1 MRRINE
7 QLALAQIL
15 PLLAAISIVSGS
27 VGLGE
32 EPFSNEL
39 GAKSPKDEPQVILL
53 ESPNKVPIRPA
64 SGAVLE
70 SNDPL
75 VKLVYETREIT
86 RQRLLNTTDHT
97 PWQMMHGLLG
107 LRQDFL
113 INHNGQTINGLD
125 WIKTG
130 PMFKNEP
137 WFQKTSHGGRAHP
150 FNYPYWFEGHINQS
164 LAILA
169 MCNLP
174 LDTEF
179 GTPQGPITMRDMLK
193 NAQMTA
199 NAKEEVTW
207 TLWALSTYLPSDAEW
222 INEKGERWS
231 IERLVLLETGKQ
243 VGGPTSPCGGTH
255 GLFALARA
263 RNVYLKTG
271 KPLRG
276 VWAQADQKIQKYI
289 RTIQTQL
296 NKDGSLSSN
305 FYRGREYKQD
315 FDKRMASMG
324 HLLEFL
330 MVALPQERLKEPW
343 VRRAVEAV
351 ANDLKNNRKAYVS
364 CSPLYHATDALTI
377 YLERVL
383 PQQQAVAQQPQNT
396 KAISNSQPVKSGTAA
411 ATTPSTVP
419 GTVPG
424 TTPAAATPTPS
435 GKPVVSLPPAVPGAA
450 VNPGLPAG
458 MPQTT
463 APATTTPA
471 TTTPATTTPAT
482 TTPATTT
489 PATTA
494 PTGTTPANPA
504 TPVPVVPS
512 PATPVTPTPA
522 APTPT
527 PMPTLEPKPP
537 VPDTTPV
544 TPPVPASTSPMP
556 TPENPLKQI
565 PLPDPADELPE
576 TTPPAAAPALV
587 PTPAL
592 APTPA
597 TVAEP
602 SVQPLPVDAVVSVP
616 QSDLIASEVRST
628 PSPTVVTAAPAGSTP
643 TVSAE
648 EIPLVAGP
656 AEATAVVMPP
666 TPLVVAAPVSDSNAT
681 SAAAPVVVETPGTA
695 TETKTAALPE
705 PAPSPVPAEKKP
717 PQKRSGEWKATPIER
732 RKTLVVEGPP
742 SV

>member
-27 VGLGE
+27 AGLGE

-39 GAKSPKDEPQVILL
+39 GAKSPKDEPQIILL

-113 INHNGQTINGLD
+113 INHNGQTINGLE
-125 WIKTG
+125 WMQTG

-150 FNYPYWFEGHINQS
+150 FNHPYWFEGHINQS

-174 LDTEF
+174 LDTQF

-199 NAKEEVTW
+199 NAREEVTW
-207 TLWALSTYLPSDAEW
+207 TLWALATYLPSDAEW

-263 RNVYLKTG
+263 RNVYMKTG

-289 RTIQTQL
+289 RTIQSQL

-305 FYRGREYKQD
+305 FFRGRDYKQD
-315 FDKRMASMG
+315 FDKRMASNG

-330 MVALPQERLKEPW
+330 MVALPVERLQEPW
-343 VRRAVEAV
+343 VRRAIEAT

-396 KAISNSQPVKSGTAA
+396 KAISNSQPSPSGTATTTTPPAITPEVAPAASTPAKSGT
-411 ATTPSTVP
+411 
-419 GTVPG
+419 
-424 TTPAAATPTPS
+424 
-435 GKPVVSLPPAVPGAA
+435 PVVSTPPAVPGAA
-450 VNPGLPAG
+450 VNPGTPAV
-458 MPQTT
+458 MPQTGT
-463 APATTTPA
+463 PAETTPA
-471 TTTPATTTPAT
+471 GAPSANPVISVPAAPSPTTPAPLPAAGPTP
-482 TTPATTT
+482 
-489 PATTA
+489 
-494 PTGTTPANPA
+494 
-504 TPVPVVPS
+504 PVPD
-512 PATPVTPTPA
+512 ATPVTPAGPSTTLPA
-522 APTPT
+522 
-527 PMPTLEPKPP
+527 
-537 VPDTTPV
+537 V
-544 TPPVPASTSPMP
+544 TPMP

-565 PLPDPADELPE
+565 PLPDPADELPAE
-576 TTPPAAAPALV
+576 TTPAAAPAIV
-587 PTPAL
+587 PSPTPMTA
-592 APTPA
+592 AD
-597 TVAEP
+597 P
-602 SVQPLPVDAVVSVP
+602 SLQPLPAGTVVIVVP
-616 QSDLIASEVRST
+616 SEVVASEVRSM
-628 PSPTVVTAAPAGSTP
+628 PSPTVV
-643 TVSAE
+643 
-648 EIPLVAGP
+648 I
-656 AEATAVVMPP
+656 
-666 TPLVVAAPVSDSNAT
+666 
-681 SAAAPVVVETPGTA
+681 AAANAG
-695 TETKTAALPE
+695 TKTAALPD
-705 PAPSPVPAEKKP
+705 PAPTPAPEDKKP
-717 PQKRSGEWKATPIER
+717 AQKRSVEWKATPIER
-732 RKTLVVEGPP
+732 RKMIVVESPP

>member
-7 QLALAQIL
+7 QLAFAQIL

-27 VGLGE
+27 VGLGQE
-32 EPFSNEL
+32 QSTNEL
-39 GAKSPKDEPQVILL
+39 GAKSPKDEPQVILP
-53 ESPNKVPIRPA
+53 ESPNRVPIRPA

-75 VKLVYETREIT
+75 VKLVYETREIQ

-113 INHNGQTINGLD
+113 INHNGQTINGLE

-150 FNYPYWFEGHINQS
+150 YSVPYAFEGHINQS

-174 LDTEF
+174 LDTQF
-179 GTPQGPITMRDMLK
+179 NTPQGPITMRDMLK

-207 TLWALSTYLPSDAEW
+207 TLWVLSTYLPSDAEW

-305 FYRGREYKQD
+305 YYRGREYKQD

-343 VRRAVEAV
+343 VRRAIEAT

-396 KAISNSQPVKSGTAA
+396 KAISNSQPLPSGTATA
-411 ATTPSTVP
+411 K
-419 GTVPG
+419 
-424 TTPAAATPTPS
+424 TPAATAPAATNSAAS
-435 GKPVVSLPPAVPGAA
+435 GKPVVATPPAVPGAA
-450 VNPGLPAG
+450 VSPGAPAA
-458 MPQTT
+458 MPQTGT
-463 APATTTPA
+463 PITTTPA
-471 TTTPATTTPAT
+471 GTASPDPATSVPAV
-482 TTPATTT
+482 P
-489 PATTA
+489 A
-494 PTGTTPANPA
+494 PT
-504 TPVPVVPS
+504 
-512 PATPVTPTPA
+512 TPVTPA
-522 APTPT
+522 
-527 PMPTLEPKPP
+527 PMPTPESKPP
-537 VPDTTPV
+537 IPDTTPV
-544 TPPVPASTSPMP
+544 TPAAPTTTPPMP
-556 TPENPLKQI
+556 MPENPLKQ
-565 PLPDPADELPE
+565 
-576 TTPPAAAPALV
+576 
-587 PTPAL
+587 
-592 APTPA
+592 
-597 TVAEP
+597 
-602 SVQPLPVDAVVSVP
+602 
-616 QSDLIASEVRST
+616 
-628 PSPTVVTAAPAGSTP
+628 
-643 TVSAE
+643 
-648 EIPLVAGP
+648 IPLVAGP
-656 AEATAVVMPP
+656 AEATSIIMPP
-666 TPLVVAAPVSDSNAT
+666 SPLIVAAPVSNSTTPAAKPSTDAVTSEAT
-681 SAAAPVVVETPGTA
+681 A
-695 TETKTAALPE
+695 ETKTSALPE
-705 PAPSPVPAEKKP
+705 PVSTPVPAEKKP
-717 PQKRSGEWKATPIER
+717 AQKRSVEWKATPIER
-732 RKTLVVEGPP
+732 RKTIVVEGPP
-742 SV
+742 SI

>member
-7 QLALAQIL
+7 QLAHAHIL
-15 PLLAAISIVSGS
+15 PLLAVISIVSGS
-27 VGLGE
+27 AGLGE

-53 ESPNKVPIRPA
+53 ESPQKVPIRPA

-113 INHNGQTINGLD
+113 INHNGQTINGLE

-150 FNYPYWFEGHINQS
+150 FNHPYWFEGHINQS

-174 LDTEF
+174 LETEF

-199 NAKEEVTW
+199 NSKEEVTW
-207 TLWALSTYLPSDAEW
+207 TLWALATYLPSDAEW

-263 RNVYLKTG
+263 RNVYLKSG

-289 RTIQTQL
+289 RTVQSQL
-296 NKDGSLSSN
+296 NRDGSLSSN
-305 FYRGREYKQD
+305 FFRGRDYKQD

-343 VRRAVEAV
+343 VRRAIEAT
-351 ANDLKNNRKAYVS
+351 AKDLQNNRKAYVS

-383 PQQQAVAQQPQNT
+383 PPQQAVAQQPQNT
-396 KAISNSQPVKSGTAA
+396 KAISNSQPLPSGTAA
-411 ATTPSTVP
+411 TPTTP
-419 GTVPG
+419 PG
-424 TTPAAATPTPS
+424 TTPAASMPAAAGAPAAST
-435 GKPVVSLPPAVPGAA
+435 PPAVPGAA
-450 VNPGLPAG
+450 VNSSTPSVIPQTGSPAATTPSGTPSATPTAPTPGADPKLPLPKPQVPDMTPAASATS
-458 MPQTT
+458 PQTT
-463 APATTTPA
+463 
-471 TTTPATTTPAT
+471 
-482 TTPATTT
+482 
-489 PATTA
+489 
-494 PTGTTPANPA
+494 
-504 TPVPVVPS
+504 
-512 PATPVTPTPA
+512 TPTPG
-522 APTPT
+522 PI
-527 PMPTLEPKPP
+527 
-537 VPDTTPV
+537 
-544 TPPVPASTSPMP
+544 
-556 TPENPLKQI
+556 PENPLKQI
-565 PLPDPADELPE
+565 PLPDPADE
-576 TTPPAAAPALV
+576 PPAVAPPSAASALT
-587 PTPAL
+587 PTP
-592 APTPA
+592 T
-597 TVAEP
+597 TTTEP
-602 SVQPLPVDAVVSVP
+602 SGLPLPAPVVTIVP
-616 QSDLIASEVRST
+616 AKEVAAEVRSM

-656 AEATAVVMPP
+656 AEAMSVVMPP
-666 TPLVVAAPVSDSNAT
+666 VPLIIISPGTTASKSNGPAGTSNTSPTGSPAAVD
-681 SAAAPVVVETPGTA
+681 TPGLA
-695 TETKTAALPE
+695 PETKTAALPE
-705 PAPSPVPAEKKP
+705 PTSTPAPAEKQP
-717 PQKRSGEWKATPIER
+717 APKRQGEWKATPIER
-732 RKTLVVEGPP
+732 RKIIVAEGPP
-742 SV
+742 RV

>member
-7 QLALAQIL
+7 QLAFAQIL

-27 VGLGE
+27 VGRGQE
-32 EPFSNEL
+32 QSTNEL
-39 GAKSPKDEPQVILL
+39 GAKSAKDEPQVILL
-53 ESPNKVPIRPA
+53 ESPGKVPIRPA

-70 SNDPL
+70 SSDPL

-130 PMFKNEP
+130 PMYKNEP

-150 FNYPYWFEGHINQS
+150 FNHPYWFEGHINQS

-174 LDTEF
+174 LDTQF

-207 TLWALSTYLPSDAEW
+207 TLWALSTYLPPDAEW

-305 FYRGREYKQD
+305 YYRGREYKQD

-330 MVALPQERLKEPW
+330 MVALPQERLKEQW
-343 VRRAVEAV
+343 VRRAIEAV

-383 PQQQAVAQQPQNT
+383 PQQQAVAQQPPNT
-396 KAISNSQPVKSGTAA
+396 KVISNSQPAKSTTAE
-411 ATTPSTVP
+411 ATTPP
-419 GTVPG
+419 
-424 TTPAAATPTPS
+424 TTPGVNPNAANPATS
-435 GKPVVSLPPAVPGAA
+435 GKPAVSIPPAVPGAA
-450 VNPGLPAG
+450 VNPGPSAPT
-458 MPQTT
+458 PQTPV
-463 APATTTPA
+463 PATTPA
-471 TTTPATTTPAT
+471 ATS
-482 TTPATTT
+482 
-489 PATTA
+489 
-494 PTGTTPANPA
+494 PANP
-504 TPVPVVPS
+504 S
-512 PATPVTPTPA
+512 PPEPVTPTPPTPA
-522 APTPT
+522 APVTPAPIPT
-527 PMPTLEPKPP
+527 PEPKPP
-537 VPDTTPV
+537 VPDTTPE
-544 TPPVPASTSPMP
+544 TPSAPATTSPMP
-556 TPENPLKQI
+556 IPENPLKQI

-576 TTPPAAAPALV
+576 TMPTAAAS
-587 PTPAL
+587 AL
-592 APTPA
+592 APTPI
-597 TVAEP
+597 TSTEP
-602 SVQPLPVDAVVSVP
+602 SLQPLPADAVVSDAT
-616 QSDLIASEVRST
+616 SDETPSEVRSM
-628 PSPTVVTAAPAGSTP
+628 PSPTVVLAASAVSAPA
-643 TVSAE
+643 VSAE

-656 AEATAVVMPP
+656 AEATSVIMPP
-666 TPLVVAAPVSDSNAT
+666 TPLVVAAPVSDSKAT
-681 SAAAPVVVETPGTA
+681 VAAAPTAVPTPATTA
-695 TETKTAALPE
+695 ETKTAALPQSE
-705 PAPSPVPAEKKP
+705 PTPAPADKKP
-717 PQKRSGEWKATPIER
+717 AQKRSVEWKATPIER
-732 RKTLVVEGPP
+732 RKTIVVEGPP
-742 SV
+742 SI

>member
-27 VGLGE
+27 AGLGE

-39 GAKSPKDEPQVILL
+39 GAKSPKDEPQIILL

-113 INHNGQTINGLD
+113 INHNGQTINGLE
-125 WIKTG
+125 WMQTG

-150 FNYPYWFEGHINQS
+150 FNHPYWFEGHINQS

-174 LDTEF
+174 LDTQF

-199 NAKEEVTW
+199 NAREEVTW
-207 TLWALSTYLPSDAEW
+207 TLWALATYLPSDAEW

-263 RNVYLKTG
+263 RNVYMKTG

-289 RTIQTQL
+289 RTIQSQL

-305 FYRGREYKQD
+305 FFRGRDYKQD
-315 FDKRMASMG
+315 FDKRMASNG

-330 MVALPQERLKEPW
+330 MVALPVERLQEPW
-343 VRRAVEAV
+343 VRKAIEAT
-351 ANDLKNNRKAYVS
+351 ANDLKNNRKAHVS

-396 KAISNSQPVKSGTAA
+396 KAISNSQPLPSGTATT
-411 ATTPSTVP
+411 TTPPAITPEVAPAAS
-419 GTVPG
+419 
-424 TTPAAATPTPS
+424 TPAKSDT
-435 GKPVVSLPPAVPGAA
+435 PVVSTPPAVPGAA
-450 VNPGLPAG
+450 VNPGTPAV
-458 MPQTT
+458 MPQTG
-463 APATTTPA
+463 TPA
-471 TTTPATTTPAT
+471 
-482 TTPATTT
+482 
-489 PATTA
+489 
-494 PTGTTPANPA
+494 GTTPAG
-504 TPVPVVPS
+504 TPS
-512 PATPVTPTPA
+512 ANPVTSVPA
-522 APTPT
+522 APSPTTPA
-527 PMPTLEPKPP
+527 PLPAAGPTPP
-537 VPDTTPV
+537 VPDATSV
-544 TPPVPASTSPMP
+544 TPAGPSTTLPAVTPKP

-565 PLPDPADELPE
+565 PLPDPADELPAE
-576 TTPPAAAPALV
+576 TTPAAAPAIV
-587 PTPAL
+587 PSPTPMTA
-592 APTPA
+592 AD
-597 TVAEP
+597 P
-602 SVQPLPVDAVVSVP
+602 SLQPLPAGTVVIVVP
-616 QSDLIASEVRST
+616 SEVVASEVRSM
-628 PSPTVVTAAPAGSTP
+628 PSPTVV
-643 TVSAE
+643 
-648 EIPLVAGP
+648 I
-656 AEATAVVMPP
+656 
-666 TPLVVAAPVSDSNAT
+666 
-681 SAAAPVVVETPGTA
+681 AAANA
-695 TETKTAALPE
+695 ETKTAELPDPTPT
-705 PAPSPVPAEKKP
+705 PAPGDKKP
-717 PQKRSGEWKATPIER
+717 AQKRSVEWKATPIER
-732 RKTLVVEGPP
+732 RKMIVVESPP

>member
-15 PLLAAISIVSGS
+15 PLLAVISIVSGGA
-27 VGLGE
+27 GLGE

-39 GAKSPKDEPQVILL
+39 GAKSPKDEPQIILL
-53 ESPNKVPIRPA
+53 ESPGKVPIRPA

-107 LRQDFL
+107 LRRDFL
-113 INHNGQTINGLD
+113 INHNGQTINGLE
-125 WIKTG
+125 WMQTG

-150 FNYPYWFEGHINQS
+150 FNHPYWFEGHINQS

-174 LDTEF
+174 LETQF

-207 TLWALSTYLPSDAEW
+207 TLWALATYLPSDAEW

-263 RNVYLKTG
+263 RNVYMKTG

-289 RTIQTQL
+289 RTIQSQL

-305 FYRGREYKQD
+305 FFRGRDYKQD

-343 VRRAVEAV
+343 VRKAIEAT
-351 ANDLKNNRKAYVS
+351 ANDLRNNRKAYVS

-396 KAISNSQPVKSGTAA
+396 KAISNSQLLPSGTVTTTTPPATTPEVAPAASTSAKSGT
-411 ATTPSTVP
+411 
-419 GTVPG
+419 
-424 TTPAAATPTPS
+424 
-435 GKPVVSLPPAVPGAA
+435 PVVSTPPAVPGAA
-450 VNPGLPAG
+450 VNPGTPSV
-458 MPQTT
+458 MPQTG
-463 APATTTPA
+463 TPA
-471 TTTPATTTPAT
+471 
-482 TTPATTT
+482 
-489 PATTA
+489 
-494 PTGTTPANPA
+494 GTTPAVAPSANPVTPA
-504 TPVPVVPS
+504 PTVPSQTTPAQLPAAGPTPPVPD
-512 PATPVTPTPA
+512 ATPVTPA
-522 APTPT
+522 APSTTLPAVT
-527 PMPTLEPKPP
+527 PMPI
-537 VPDTTPV
+537 
-544 TPPVPASTSPMP
+544 
-556 TPENPLKQI
+556 PENPLKQI
-565 PLPDPADELPE
+565 PLPDPADELPAE
-576 TTPPAAAPALV
+576 TTPAAAPALV
-587 PTPAL
+587 PTP
-592 APTPA
+592 TPMTA
-597 TVAEP
+597 AEP
-602 SVQPLPVDAVVSVP
+602 SLQPLPEETVVAVVSSEVV
-616 QSDLIASEVRST
+616 ASEVRSM
-628 PSPTVVTAAPAGSTP
+628 PSPTVVIAASVGSTA

-648 EIPLVAGP
+648 EVPLIAGP
-656 AEATAVVMPP
+656 AEATSVVMPP
-666 TPLVVAAPVSDSNAT
+666 MPLIVATPGSDSNTPSVKVSIA
-681 SAAAPVVVETPGTA
+681 VVTPGTNA
-695 TETKTAALPE
+695 ETKTAALPDPTPT
-705 PAPSPVPAEKKP
+705 PAPGDKKP
-717 PQKRSGEWKATPIER
+717 AQKRSVEWKATPIER
-732 RKTLVVEGPP
+732 RKTIVVESPP

>member
-7 QLALAQIL
+7 QLAFAQIL
-15 PLLAAISIVSGS
+15 PLLAAFSIVSGS

-64 SGAVLE
+64 SGAILE

-113 INHNGQTINGLD
+113 INHNGQTINGLE
-125 WIKTG
+125 WMQTG

-150 FNYPYWFEGHINQS
+150 FNHPYWFEGHINQS

-174 LDTEF
+174 LDTQF

-207 TLWALSTYLPSDAEW
+207 TLWALATYLPSDAEW

-263 RNVYLKTG
+263 RNVYMKTG

-289 RTIQTQL
+289 RTIQSQL

-305 FYRGREYKQD
+305 FFRGRDYKQD

-343 VRRAVEAV
+343 VRKAIEAT

-396 KAISNSQPVKSGTAA
+396 KAISNSQPLPAGTATT
-411 ATTPSTVP
+411 TTPSAKTP
-419 GTVPG
+419 GAAPAAS
-424 TTPAAATPTPS
+424 TPATS
-435 GKPVVSLPPAVPGAA
+435 GTPVVSTPPAIPGAA
-450 VNPGLPAG
+450 VNPGTPSV
-458 MPQTT
+458 MPQTGT
-463 APATTTPA
+463 ATTPA
-471 TTTPATTTPAT
+471 PMPAPGPTSPV
-482 TTPATTT
+482 P
-489 PATTA
+489 A
-494 PTGTTPANPA
+494 PTPL
-504 TPVPVVPS
+504 
-512 PATPVTPTPA
+512 TPA
-522 APTPT
+522 APLATPPAAT
-527 PMPTLEPKPP
+527 PMP
-537 VPDTTPV
+537 
-544 TPPVPASTSPMP
+544 M
-556 TPENPLKQI
+556 PENPLKQI
-565 PLPDPADELPE
+565 PLPDPADELPAE
-576 TTPPAAAPALV
+576 TPPAAAPAL
-587 PTPAL
+587 
-592 APTPA
+592 APTPLTA
-597 TVAEP
+597 TEP
-602 SVQPLPVDAVVSVP
+602 SLQPLPAETVVAVVPADEV
-616 QSDLIASEVRST
+616 ASEVRST
-628 PSPTVVTAAPAGSTP
+628 PSPTVVIAASVGSTP

-648 EIPLVAGP
+648 EVPLVAGP
-656 AEATAVVMPP
+656 AEATSVVMPP
-666 TPLVVAAPVSDSNAT
+666 TPLIIAAPANDSNTPSVKVSTAV
-681 SAAAPVVVETPGTA
+681 ATPGTNA
-695 TETKTAALPE
+695 ETKTAALPE
-705 PAPSPVPAEKKP
+705 PTPTPAPGDKKP
-717 PQKRSGEWKATPIER
+717 AQKRSVEWKATPIER
-732 RKTLVVEGPP
+732 RKTIIVESPP

>member
-7 QLALAQIL
+7 QLAFAQIL

-64 SGAVLE
+64 SGAILE

-75 VKLVYETREIT
+75 VKLVYETREIP

-113 INHNGQTINGLD
+113 INNDGQTINGLE
-125 WIKTG
+125 WMQTG

-150 FNYPYWFEGHINQS
+150 FNHPYWFEGHINQS

-174 LDTEF
+174 LDTQF

-207 TLWALSTYLPSDAEW
+207 TLWALATYLPSDAEW

-263 RNVYLKTG
+263 RNVYMKTG

-289 RTIQTQL
+289 RTIQSQL

-305 FYRGREYKQD
+305 FFRGRDYKQD

-343 VRRAVEAV
+343 VRKAIEAT

-396 KAISNSQPVKSGTAA
+396 KAISNSQPLPSGTATT
-411 ATTPSTVP
+411 TTPSAKTP
-419 GTVPG
+419 GAAPAAS
-424 TTPAAATPTPS
+424 TPATS
-435 GKPVVSLPPAVPGAA
+435 GTPVVSTPPAIPGAA
-450 VNPGLPAG
+450 VNPGTPSV
-458 MPQTT
+458 MPQTG
-463 APATTTPA
+463 TPA
-471 TTTPATTTPAT
+471 
-482 TTPATTT
+482 
-489 PATTA
+489 
-494 PTGTTPANPA
+494 GTTPAGAPSANPV
-504 TPVPVVPS
+504 TPVPAVPS
-512 PATPVTPTPA
+512 PTTPSPMPAAGPTPA
-522 APTPT
+522 APSSTSPSAT
-527 PMPTLEPKPP
+527 PMPI
-537 VPDTTPV
+537 
-544 TPPVPASTSPMP
+544 
-556 TPENPLKQI
+556 PENPLKQI
-565 PLPDPADELPE
+565 PLPDPADELPAE
-576 TTPPAAAPALV
+576 TPPPAAPALV
-587 PTPAL
+587 PTP
-592 APTPA
+592 TPMTA
-597 TVAEP
+597 AEP
-602 SVQPLPVDAVVSVP
+602 SLQPLPAETVVTVVP
-616 QSDLIASEVRST
+616 SEVVASEVRSM
-628 PSPTVVTAAPAGSTP
+628 PSPTVVIAASVGSTP

-648 EIPLVAGP
+648 EIPLIAGP
-656 AEATAVVMPP
+656 AEATSVVMPP
-666 TPLVVAAPVSDSNAT
+666 MPLIIAAPGSDSNTPSVKVSTA
-681 SAAAPVVVETPGTA
+681 VETPGTNA
-695 TETKTAALPE
+695 ETKTAALPDST
-705 PAPSPVPAEKKP
+705 PAPGDKKP
-717 PQKRSGEWKATPIER
+717 AQKRSVEWKATPIER
-732 RKTLVVEGPP
+732 RKTIVVESPP

>member
-7 QLALAQIL
+7 QLAFAQIL
-15 PLLAAISIVSGS
+15 PLLAVISIVAGS
-27 VGLGE
+27 VVKSE

-39 GAKSPKDEPQVILL
+39 GSKSSKDEPLVILP
-53 ESPNKVPIRPA
+53 ESPNSVPVRPA

-75 VKLVYETREIT
+75 VKLVYETREIQ

-113 INHNGQTINGLD
+113 INHDGKTINGLE
-125 WIKTG
+125 WIQTG

-150 FNYPYWFEGHINQS
+150 FNHPYWFEGHINQS

-174 LDTEF
+174 LETQF
-179 GTPQGPITMRDMLK
+179 GTPQGPITMREMLK

-199 NAKEEVTW
+199 NAREEVTW
-207 TLWALSTYLPSDAEW
+207 TLWALATYLPSDAEW

-231 IERLVLLETGKQ
+231 IERLVQLETGKQ

-276 VWAQADQKIQKYI
+276 IWALADQKIQKYI
-289 RTIQTQL
+289 RTVQTQL
-296 NKDGSLSSN
+296 NNDGSLSSN
-305 FYRGREYKQD
+305 FFRGREYKQD
-315 FDKRMASMG
+315 FDKRMASNG

-343 VRRAVEAV
+343 VRRAIEAT

-383 PQQQAVAQQPQNT
+383 PQQEAVAQQPQNT
-396 KAISNSQPVKSGTAA
+396 KVISNSQLVAPDNAATITQPKATPGTMP
-411 ATTPSTVP
+411 ATTPSTP
-419 GTVPG
+419 SGA
-424 TTPAAATPTPS
+424 PAASTPPS
-435 GKPVVSLPPAVPGAA
+435 VPGAA
-450 VNPGLPAG
+450 VNPGIPSDTPKA
-458 MPQTT
+458 
-463 APATTTPA
+463 ATPA
-471 TTTPATTTPAT
+471 TTTPV
-482 TTPATTT
+482 
-489 PATTA
+489 
-494 PTGTTPANPA
+494 G
-504 TPVPVVPS
+504 
-512 PATPVTPTPA
+512 
-522 APTPT
+522 T
-527 PMPTLEPKPP
+527 PMPTS
-537 VPDTTPV
+537 D
-544 TPPVPASTSPMP
+544 
-556 TPENPLKQI
+556 NPLKQI

-576 TTPPAAAPALV
+576 LIPPAV
-587 PTPAL
+587 VPAL
-592 APTPA
+592 APTPTA
-597 TVAEP
+597 AAET
-602 SVQPLPVDAVVSVP
+602 STQPMPVDSSLTVVP
-616 QSDLIASEVRST
+616 SDVVASEVRSM
-628 PSPTVVTAAPAGSTP
+628 PSPTVVIAAPAGSTP

-656 AEATAVVMPP
+656 AEATAVVLPT
-666 TPLVVAAPVSDSNAT
+666 TPLIMADPVTAAKTPATPVSDSNEASAKIAT
-681 SAAAPVVVETPGTA
+681 IVVTPGS
-695 TETKTAALPE
+695 TETSTAALPE
-705 PAPSPVPAEKKP
+705 SASPSAPAEKVPGK
-717 PQKRSGEWKATPIER
+717 KRVGEWKLTPIER
-732 RKTLVVEGPP
+732 RKTIVVEGPP
-742 SV
+742 SI

>member
-7 QLALAQIL
+7 QLAFAQIL
-15 PLLAAISIVSGS
+15 PLFAAISIVSGS

-64 SGAVLE
+64 SGAILE

-113 INHNGQTINGLD
+113 INHNGQTINGLE
-125 WIKTG
+125 WMQTG

-150 FNYPYWFEGHINQS
+150 FNNPYWFEGHINQS

-174 LDTEF
+174 LDTQF

-207 TLWALSTYLPSDAEW
+207 TLWALATYLPSDAEW

-263 RNVYLKTG
+263 RNVYMKTG

-289 RTIQTQL
+289 RTIQSQL

-305 FYRGREYKQD
+305 FFRGRDYKQD

-324 HLLEFL
+324 HLLEFM

-343 VRRAVEAV
+343 VRKAIEAT

-396 KAISNSQPVKSGTAA
+396 KAISNSQPLPSGTATT
-411 ATTPSTVP
+411 TTPSVKTP
-419 GTVPG
+419 GAAPAAS
-424 TTPAAATPTPS
+424 TPATSGTPVAST
-435 GKPVVSLPPAVPGAA
+435 PPAIPGAA
-450 VNPGLPAG
+450 VNPGTPSV
-458 MPQTT
+458 MPQTG
-463 APATTTPA
+463 TPA
-471 TTTPATTTPAT
+471 
-482 TTPATTT
+482 
-489 PATTA
+489 
-494 PTGTTPANPA
+494 GTTPAGAPSANPV
-504 TPVPVVPS
+504 TPVPAVPS
-512 PATPVTPTPA
+512 PTTPAPMPPAGPTPA
-522 APTPT
+522 APSSTSPSAT
-527 PMPTLEPKPP
+527 PMPI
-537 VPDTTPV
+537 
-544 TPPVPASTSPMP
+544 
-556 TPENPLKQI
+556 PENPLKQI
-565 PLPDPADELPE
+565 PLPDPADELPAE
-576 TTPPAAAPALV
+576 TPPPAAPALV
-587 PTPAL
+587 PTP
-592 APTPA
+592 TPMTA
-597 TVAEP
+597 AEP
-602 SVQPLPVDAVVSVP
+602 SLQPLPAETVVTVVP
-616 QSDLIASEVRST
+616 SEVVASEVRSM
-628 PSPTVVTAAPAGSTP
+628 PSPTVVIAASVGSTP

-648 EIPLVAGP
+648 EIPLIAGP
-656 AEATAVVMPP
+656 AEATSVVMPP
-666 TPLVVAAPVSDSNAT
+666 MPLIIAAPGSDSNTPSVKVSTA
-681 SAAAPVVVETPGTA
+681 VETPGTNA
-695 TETKTAALPE
+695 ETKTAALPE
-705 PAPSPVPAEKKP
+705 PTPTPAPGDKKP
-717 PQKRSGEWKATPIER
+717 AQKRSVEWKATPIER
-732 RKTLVVEGPP
+732 RKMIVVESPP

>member
-7 QLALAQIL
+7 QLAFAQIL
-15 PLLAAISIVSGS
+15 PLLAAFSIVSGS

-39 GAKSPKDEPQVILL
+39 GAKSPKDEPQIILL

-64 SGAVLE
+64 SGAILE

-113 INHNGQTINGLD
+113 INHNGQTINGLE
-125 WIKTG
+125 WMQTG

-150 FNYPYWFEGHINQS
+150 FNHPYWFEGHINQS

-174 LDTEF
+174 LDTQF

-207 TLWALSTYLPSDAEW
+207 TLWALATYLPSDAEW

-263 RNVYLKTG
+263 RNVYMKTG

-289 RTIQTQL
+289 RTIQSQL

-305 FYRGREYKQD
+305 FFRGRDYKQD

-343 VRRAVEAV
+343 VRKAIEAT

-396 KAISNSQPVKSGTAA
+396 KAISNSQPLPAGTATT
-411 ATTPSTVP
+411 TTPSAKTTGAAP
-419 GTVPG
+419 AAS
-424 TTPAAATPTPS
+424 TPATS
-435 GKPVVSLPPAVPGAA
+435 GTPVVSTPPAIPGAA
-450 VNPGLPAG
+450 VNPGTPSV
-458 MPQTT
+458 MPQTGT
-463 APATTTPA
+463 ATTPA
-471 TTTPATTTPAT
+471 PIPAPGPTSPE
-482 TTPATTT
+482 P
-489 PATTA
+489 A
-494 PTGTTPANPA
+494 PTPL
-504 TPVPVVPS
+504 
-512 PATPVTPTPA
+512 TPA
-522 APTPT
+522 APLATPPAAT
-527 PMPTLEPKPP
+527 PMP
-537 VPDTTPV
+537 
-544 TPPVPASTSPMP
+544 M
-556 TPENPLKQI
+556 PENPLKQI
-565 PLPDPADELPE
+565 PLPDPADELPAE
-576 TTPPAAAPALV
+576 TPPAAAPAL
-587 PTPAL
+587 
-592 APTPA
+592 APTPLTA
-597 TVAEP
+597 TEP
-602 SVQPLPVDAVVSVP
+602 SLQPLPAETVVAVVPADEV
-616 QSDLIASEVRST
+616 ASEVRST
-628 PSPTVVTAAPAGSTP
+628 PSPTVVIAASVGSTP

-648 EIPLVAGP
+648 EVPLVAGP
-656 AEATAVVMPP
+656 AEATSVVMPP
-666 TPLVVAAPVSDSNAT
+666 TRCLSQRRHPRRETRSRHRNALSNGKQLRLND
-681 SAAAPVVVETPGTA
+681 E
-695 TETKTAALPE
+695 
-705 PAPSPVPAEKKP
+705 
-717 PQKRSGEWKATPIER
+717 KRSSSKARQASEAVLREVSMLP
-732 RKTLVVEGPP
+732 
-742 SV
+742 

>member
-7 QLALAQIL
+7 QLAFAQIL
-15 PLLAAISIVSGS
+15 PLLAVISIVSGS
-27 VGLGE
+27 AGLGE

-53 ESPNKVPIRPA
+53 DSPQKVPIRPA

-75 VKLVYETREIT
+75 VRLVYETREIT

-113 INHNGQTINGLD
+113 INHNGQTINGLE

-150 FNYPYWFEGHINQS
+150 FNHPYWFEGHINQS

-174 LDTEF
+174 LETEF

-207 TLWALSTYLPSDAEW
+207 TLWALATYLPSDAEW

-263 RNVYLKTG
+263 RNVYMKTG

-289 RTIQTQL
+289 RTIQSQL
-296 NKDGSLSSN
+296 NRDGSLSSN
-305 FYRGREYKQD
+305 FFRGRDYKQD

-343 VRRAVEAV
+343 VRRAIETT

-364 CSPLYHATDALTI
+364 CSPLYHATNALTI
-377 YLERVL
+377 YLERAL

-396 KAISNSQPVKSGTAA
+396 KAISNSQP
-411 ATTPSTVP
+411 
-419 GTVPG
+419 
-424 TTPAAATPTPS
+424 
-435 GKPVVSLPPAVPGAA
+435 
-450 VNPGLPAG
+450 LPAG
-458 MPQTT
+458 NLTM
-463 APATTTPA
+463 TTPA

-482 TTPATTT
+482 TTPGTSVASTPPALPGVAANSGVPSVLPQTGTAVAPTPAGTPMVNPAAPLTSGPSPTAPIPIPTTEPKSPVPNTT
-489 PATTA
+489 P
-494 PTGTTPANPA
+494 G
-504 TPVPVVPS
+504 
-512 PATPVTPTPA
+512 TPA
-522 APTPT
+522 APA
-527 PMPTLEPKPP
+527 
-537 VPDTTPV
+537 TTP
-544 TPPVPASTSPMP
+544 PMP

-565 PLPDPADELPE
+565 PLPDPADELPQS
-576 TTPPAAAPALV
+576 TSPAAAPGLV
-587 PTPAL
+587 PTP
-592 APTPA
+592 TPMPV
-597 TVAEP
+597 TDT
-602 SVQPLPVDAVVSVP
+602 SLQPLPADTAVTIVP
-616 QSDLIASEVRST
+616 SDVAATEVRSM
-628 PSPTVVTAAPAGSTP
+628 PSPTVVVAAPRAP
-643 TVSAE
+643 TATGAAE
-648 EIPLVAGP
+648 AIPLVAGP

-666 TPLVVAAPVSDSNAT
+666 MPLITISPETPTTTPTPVAPVGDSNAP
-681 SAAAPVVVETPGTA
+681 SDKAATVVVTPGST

-705 PAPSPVPAEKKP
+705 PPSTPAPAEKKP
-717 PQKRSGEWKATPIER
+717 TPKRHGEWKGTPIER
-732 RKTLVVEGPP
+732 RRTIVVEGPP

>member
-7 QLALAQIL
+7 QLAFAQIL

-27 VGLGE
+27 VAFCE

-39 GAKSPKDEPQVILL
+39 GAKSPKDEPQVILP
-53 ESPNKVPIRPA
+53 ESPSRVPIRPA

-75 VKLVYETREIT
+75 VKLVYETREIQ

-113 INHNGQTINGLD
+113 INHNGQTINGLE

-150 FNYPYWFEGHINQS
+150 FNHPYWFEGHINQS

-174 LDTEF
+174 LETEF

-207 TLWALSTYLPSDAEW
+207 TLWALATYLPSDAEW

-276 VWAQADQKIQKYI
+276 VWLQADQKIQKYI
-289 RTIQTQL
+289 RTVQTQL

-305 FYRGREYKQD
+305 FFRGREYKQD

-343 VRRAVEAV
+343 VRRAIEAT

-396 KAISNSQPVKSGTAA
+396 KAISNSQPLPSGSATAKTPGATAPGTAPA
-411 ATTPSTVP
+411 ATNP
-419 GTVPG
+419 
-424 TTPAAATPTPS
+424 PAS
-435 GKPVVSLPPAVPGAA
+435 GKSVVSTPPAVPGAV
-450 VNPGLPAG
+450 VNPG
-458 MPQTT
+458 
-463 APATTTPA
+463 TPA
-471 TTTPATTTPAT
+471 ALP
-482 TTPATTT
+482 
-489 PATTA
+489 
-494 PTGTTPANPA
+494 PTGTPLTTSPAGTPSPNPA
-504 TPVPVVPS
+504 TPVPAVP
-512 PATPVTPTPA
+512 
-522 APTPT
+522 APTTVAPA
-527 PMPTLEPKPP
+527 PMPTLEPKPV

-544 TPPVPASTSPMP
+544 TPATPTTTPPTPV
-556 TPENPLKQI
+556 PENPLKQI

-576 TTPPAAAPALV
+576 VTQPAAGSALV
-587 PTPAL
+587 PAPAL
-592 APTPA
+592 APTPETA
-597 TVAEP
+597 SEP
-602 SVQPLPVDAVVSVP
+602 SVQPLSADAAPGVVPSDAVTS
-616 QSDLIASEVRST
+616 IRSM
-628 PSPTVVTAAPAGSTP
+628 PSPTVVTARPAGLTP

-656 AEATAVVMPP
+656 AEATSIVMPP
-666 TPLVVAAPVSDSNAT
+666 TPLIVPAPASNSTTSEANTSTAAVTPEAAP
-681 SAAAPVVVETPGTA
+681 
-695 TETKTAALPE
+695 ETKSAALPE
-705 PAPSPVPAEKKP
+705 PSSTPAPTEKKP
-717 PQKRSGEWKATPIER
+717 APKRSVEWKATPIER
-732 RKTLVVEGPP
+732 RKTIVVEGPP

>member
-7 QLALAQIL
+7 QLAFAQIL

-64 SGAVLE
+64 SGAILE

-113 INHNGQTINGLD
+113 INHNGQTINGLE
-125 WIKTG
+125 WMQTG

-150 FNYPYWFEGHINQS
+150 FNNPYWFEGHINQS

-174 LDTEF
+174 LDTQF

-207 TLWALSTYLPSDAEW
+207 TLWALATYLPSDAEW

-263 RNVYLKTG
+263 RNVYMKTG

-289 RTIQTQL
+289 RTIQSQL

-305 FYRGREYKQD
+305 FFRGRDYKQD

-324 HLLEFL
+324 HLLEFM

-343 VRRAVEAV
+343 VRKAIEAT

-396 KAISNSQPVKSGTAA
+396 KAISNSQPLPSGTATT
-411 ATTPSTVP
+411 TTPSAKTP
-419 GTVPG
+419 GAAPAAS
-424 TTPAAATPTPS
+424 TPATS
-435 GKPVVSLPPAVPGAA
+435 GTPVVSTPPAIPGAA
-450 VNPGLPAG
+450 VNPGTPSV
-458 MPQTT
+458 MPQTG
-463 APATTTPA
+463 TPA
-471 TTTPATTTPAT
+471 
-482 TTPATTT
+482 
-489 PATTA
+489 
-494 PTGTTPANPA
+494 GTTPAGAPSANPV
-504 TPVPVVPS
+504 TPVPAVPS
-512 PATPVTPTPA
+512 PTTPAPMPPAGPTPA
-522 APTPT
+522 APSSTSPSAT
-527 PMPTLEPKPP
+527 PMPI
-537 VPDTTPV
+537 
-544 TPPVPASTSPMP
+544 
-556 TPENPLKQI
+556 PENPLKQI
-565 PLPDPADELPE
+565 PLPDPADELPAE
-576 TTPPAAAPALV
+576 TPPPAAPALV
-587 PTPAL
+587 PTP
-592 APTPA
+592 TPMTA
-597 TVAEP
+597 AEP
-602 SVQPLPVDAVVSVP
+602 SLQPLPAETVVTVVP
-616 QSDLIASEVRST
+616 SEVVASEVRSM
-628 PSPTVVTAAPAGSTP
+628 PSPTVVIAASVGSTP

-648 EIPLVAGP
+648 EIPLIAGP
-656 AEATAVVMPP
+656 AEATSVVMPP
-666 TPLVVAAPVSDSNAT
+666 MPLIIAAPGSDSNTPSVKVSTA
-681 SAAAPVVVETPGTA
+681 VETPGTNA
-695 TETKTAALPE
+695 ETKTAALPE
-705 PAPSPVPAEKKP
+705 PTPTPAPGNNKPA
-717 PQKRSGEWKATPIER
+717 QKRSVEWKATPIER
-732 RKTLVVEGPP
+732 RKTIVVESPP

>member
-7 QLALAQIL
+7 QLAFAQIL
-15 PLLAAISIVSGS
+15 PLLAVISIVSGS
-27 VGLGE
+27 AGLGE

-53 ESPNKVPIRPA
+53 DSPQKVPIRPA

-107 LRQDFL
+107 LRHDFL
-113 INHNGQTINGLD
+113 INHNGQTINGLE

-150 FNYPYWFEGHINQS
+150 FNHPYWFEGHINQS

-174 LDTEF
+174 LETEF

-207 TLWALSTYLPSDAEW
+207 TLWALATYLPSDAEW

-263 RNVYLKTG
+263 RNVYMKTG

-289 RTIQTQL
+289 RTIQSQL

-305 FYRGREYKQD
+305 FFRGRDYKQD

-343 VRRAVEAV
+343 VRRAIEAT
-351 ANDLKNNRKAYVS
+351 ANELKNNRKAYVS
-364 CSPLYHATDALTI
+364 CSPLYHATNALTI
-377 YLERVL
+377 YLERAL

-396 KAISNSQPVKSGTAA
+396 KAISNSQP
-411 ATTPSTVP
+411 
-419 GTVPG
+419 
-424 TTPAAATPTPS
+424 
-435 GKPVVSLPPAVPGAA
+435 
-450 VNPGLPAG
+450 LPAG
-458 MPQTT
+458 SLTM
-463 APATTTPA
+463 TTPA
-471 TTTPATTTPAT
+471 TTTPGTPAASTPPGLPGAATNSGVPSALPQTGTAVPPTPAGTPMVDPAAPLTSGPSPTAPIPIPTTEPKSPVPNTTP
-482 TTPATTT
+482 
-489 PATTA
+489 
-494 PTGTTPANPA
+494 G
-504 TPVPVVPS
+504 
-512 PATPVTPTPA
+512 TPA
-522 APTPT
+522 APAAIP
-527 PMPTLEPKPP
+527 
-537 VPDTTPV
+537 
-544 TPPVPASTSPMP
+544 PMP
-556 TPENPLKQI
+556 TPENPLRQI
-565 PLPDPADELPE
+565 PLPDPADELPQS
-576 TTPPAAAPALV
+576 TSPAAAPGLV
-587 PTPAL
+587 PTP
-592 APTPA
+592 TPMPVTDA
-597 TVAEP
+597 
-602 SVQPLPVDAVVSVP
+602 SLQPLPADTAVTIVP
-616 QSDLIASEVRST
+616 SDVAATEFRSR
-628 PSPTVVTAAPAGSTP
+628 PSPTVV
-643 TVSAE
+643 
-648 EIPLVAGP
+648 
-656 AEATAVVMPP
+656 MPP
-666 TPLVVAAPVSDSNAT
+666 MPLTTISPGTPKTTPATVAPVSDSNAP
-681 SAAAPVVVETPGTA
+681 SDKAATVVVTPGST
-695 TETKTAALPE
+695 TETRTAALPE
-705 PAPSPVPAEKKP
+705 PPSTPAPAEKKP
-717 PQKRSGEWKATPIER
+717 TPKRHGEWKGTPIER
-732 RKTLVVEGPP
+732 RRTIVVEGPP

>member
-1 MRRINE
+1 MRRFNE
-7 QLALAQIL
+7 QLAFRQIL

-27 VGLGE
+27 AGLGE

-53 ESPNKVPIRPA
+53 ESPQKVPIRPA

-70 SNDPL
+70 STDPL

-113 INHNGQTINGLD
+113 INHNGQTINGLE
-125 WIKTG
+125 WIQTG
-130 PMFKNEP
+130 PMFRNEP

-150 FNYPYWFEGHINQS
+150 FNHPYWFEGHINQS

-174 LDTEF
+174 LETEF

-207 TLWALSTYLPSDAEW
+207 TLWALATYLPSDAEW

-263 RNVYLKTG
+263 RNVYMKTG

-289 RTIQTQL
+289 RTVQSQL
-296 NKDGSLSSN
+296 NRDGSLSSN
-305 FYRGREYKQD
+305 FFRGRDYKQD
-315 FDKRMASMG
+315 FDKRMASNG

-343 VRRAVEAV
+343 VRRAIEAT

-396 KAISNSQPVKSGTAA
+396 KAISNSQPVPAGSAATAMPSPTTPGAVPATLTPPASGT
-411 ATTPSTVP
+411 
-419 GTVPG
+419 
-424 TTPAAATPTPS
+424 
-435 GKPVVSLPPAVPGAA
+435 PVASAPPAVPGAA
-450 VNPGLPAG
+450 VNPGTPSG
-458 MPQTT
+458 MPQPGTL
-463 APATTTPA
+463 AATPA
-471 TTTPATTTPAT
+471 GTPTV
-482 TTPATTT
+482 
-489 PATTA
+489 
-494 PTGTTPANPA
+494 NPA
-504 TPVPVVPS
+504 TPSPSVPS
-512 PATPVTPTPA
+512 TTTPEPVPIPIPTV
-522 APTPT
+522 
-527 PMPTLEPKPP
+527 EPKSP

-544 TPPVPASTSPMP
+544 TPAVPATTPSVPI
-556 TPENPLKQI
+556 PENPLKQI

-576 TTPPAAAPALV
+576 STPPAADAALV
-587 PTPAL
+587 PTPML
-592 APTPA
+592 IPA
-597 TVAEP
+597 SDPAVL
-602 SVQPLPVDAVVSVP
+602 PLPVSTAVTVMPSEVV
-616 QSDLIASEVRST
+616 ASEIRSM
-628 PSPTVVTAAPAGSTP
+628 PSPTVVIAAPRG
-643 TVSAE
+643 SAE
-648 EIPLVAGP
+648 AIPLVAGP

-666 TPLVVAAPVSDSNAT
+666 MPLIMISPGTAASTLAASVSDSNASSDKT
-681 SAAAPVVVETPGTA
+681 AMVDITPGST

-705 PAPSPVPAEKKP
+705 PTSPPAPAEKKP
-717 PQKRSGEWKATPIER
+717 TQKSSAEWKATPIER
-732 RKTLVVEGPP
+732 RKAIVVQGPP

>member
-7 QLALAQIL
+7 QLAFAQIL

-64 SGAVLE
+64 SGAILE

-113 INHNGQTINGLD
+113 INHNGQTINGLE
-125 WIKTG
+125 WMQTG

-150 FNYPYWFEGHINQS
+150 FNNPYWFEGHINQS

-174 LDTEF
+174 LDTQF

-207 TLWALSTYLPSDAEW
+207 TLWALATYLPSDAEW

-263 RNVYLKTG
+263 RNVYMKTG

-289 RTIQTQL
+289 RTIQSQL

-305 FYRGREYKQD
+305 FFRGRDYKQD

-324 HLLEFL
+324 HLLEFM

-343 VRRAVEAV
+343 VRKAIEAT

-396 KAISNSQPVKSGTAA
+396 KAISNSQPLPSGTATT
-411 ATTPSTVP
+411 TTPSAKTP
-419 GTVPG
+419 GAAPAAS
-424 TTPAAATPTPS
+424 TPATS
-435 GKPVVSLPPAVPGAA
+435 GTPVVSTPPAIPGAA
-450 VNPGLPAG
+450 VNPGTPSV
-458 MPQTT
+458 MPQTG
-463 APATTTPA
+463 TPA
-471 TTTPATTTPAT
+471 
-482 TTPATTT
+482 
-489 PATTA
+489 
-494 PTGTTPANPA
+494 GTTPAEAPSANPV
-504 TPVPVVPS
+504 TPVPAVPS
-512 PATPVTPTPA
+512 PTTPAPMPPAGPTPA
-522 APTPT
+522 APSSTSPSAT
-527 PMPTLEPKPP
+527 PMPI
-537 VPDTTPV
+537 
-544 TPPVPASTSPMP
+544 
-556 TPENPLKQI
+556 PENPLKQI
-565 PLPDPADELPE
+565 PLPDPADELPAE
-576 TTPPAAAPALV
+576 TPPPAAPALV
-587 PTPAL
+587 PTP
-592 APTPA
+592 TPMTA
-597 TVAEP
+597 AEP
-602 SVQPLPVDAVVSVP
+602 SLQPLPAETVVTVVP
-616 QSDLIASEVRST
+616 SEVVASEVRSM
-628 PSPTVVTAAPAGSTP
+628 PSPTVVIAASVGSTP

-648 EIPLVAGP
+648 EIPLIAGP
-656 AEATAVVMPP
+656 AEATSVVMPP
-666 TPLVVAAPVSDSNAT
+666 MPLIIAAPGSDSNTPSVKVSTA
-681 SAAAPVVVETPGTA
+681 VETPGTNA
-695 TETKTAALPE
+695 ETKTAALPE
-705 PAPSPVPAEKKP
+705 PTPTPAPGNNKPA
-717 PQKRSGEWKATPIER
+717 QKRSVEWKATPIER
-732 RKTLVVEGPP
+732 RKTIVVESPP

>member
-7 QLALAQIL
+7 QLAFAQIL

-64 SGAVLE
+64 SGAILE

-113 INHNGQTINGLD
+113 INHNGQTINGLE
-125 WIKTG
+125 WMQTG

-150 FNYPYWFEGHINQS
+150 FNHPYWFEGHINQS

-174 LDTEF
+174 LDTQF

-207 TLWALSTYLPSDAEW
+207 TLWALATYLPSDAEW

-263 RNVYLKTG
+263 RNVYMKTG

-289 RTIQTQL
+289 RTIQSQL

-305 FYRGREYKQD
+305 FFRGRDYKQD

-324 HLLEFL
+324 HLLEFM

-343 VRRAVEAV
+343 VRKAIEAT

-396 KAISNSQPVKSGTAA
+396 KAISNSQPLPSGTATT
-411 ATTPSTVP
+411 TTPSAKTP
-419 GTVPG
+419 GAAPAAS
-424 TTPAAATPTPS
+424 TPATS
-435 GKPVVSLPPAVPGAA
+435 GTPVVSTPPAIPGAA
-450 VNPGLPAG
+450 VNPGTPSV
-458 MPQTT
+458 MPQTGT
-463 APATTTPA
+463 PAGTTPSANPVTPVPAVPSPTTPA
-471 TTTPATTTPAT
+471 PMPPA
-482 TTPATTT
+482 
-489 PATTA
+489 
-494 PTGTTPANPA
+494 G
-504 TPVPVVPS
+504 
-512 PATPVTPTPA
+512 PTPA
-522 APTPT
+522 APSSTSPSAT
-527 PMPTLEPKPP
+527 PMPI
-537 VPDTTPV
+537 
-544 TPPVPASTSPMP
+544 
-556 TPENPLKQI
+556 PENPLKQI
-565 PLPDPADELPE
+565 PLPDPADELPAE
-576 TTPPAAAPALV
+576 TPPPAAPALV
-587 PTPAL
+587 PTP
-592 APTPA
+592 TPMTA
-597 TVAEP
+597 AEP
-602 SVQPLPVDAVVSVP
+602 SLQPLPAETVVTVVP
-616 QSDLIASEVRST
+616 SEVVASEVRSM
-628 PSPTVVTAAPAGSTP
+628 PSPTVVIAASVGSTP

-648 EIPLVAGP
+648 EIPLIAGP
-656 AEATAVVMPP
+656 AEATSVVMPP
-666 TPLVVAAPVSDSNAT
+666 MPLIIAAPGSDSNTPSVKVSTA
-681 SAAAPVVVETPGTA
+681 VETPGTNA
-695 TETKTAALPE
+695 ETKTAALPDST
-705 PAPSPVPAEKKP
+705 PAPGDKKP
-717 PQKRSGEWKATPIER
+717 AQKRSVEWKATPIER
-732 RKTLVVEGPP
+732 RKTIVVESPP

>member
-27 VGLGE
+27 AGLGE

-39 GAKSPKDEPQVILL
+39 GAKSPKDEPQIILL

-97 PWQMMHGLLG
+97 PGQMMHGLLG

-113 INHNGQTINGLD
+113 INHNGQTINGLE
-125 WIKTG
+125 WMQTG

-150 FNYPYWFEGHINQS
+150 FNHPYWFEGHINQS

-174 LDTEF
+174 LDTQF

-199 NAKEEVTW
+199 NAREEVTW
-207 TLWALSTYLPSDAEW
+207 TLWALATYLPSDAEW

-263 RNVYLKTG
+263 RNVYMKTG

-289 RTIQTQL
+289 RTIQSQL

-305 FYRGREYKQD
+305 FFRGRDYKQD
-315 FDKRMASMG
+315 FDKRMASNG

-330 MVALPQERLKEPW
+330 MVALPMERLQEPW
-343 VRRAVEAV
+343 VRKAIEAT
-351 ANDLKNNRKAYVS
+351 ANDLKNNRKAHVS

-396 KAISNSQPVKSGTAA
+396 KAISNSQPLPSGTATT
-411 ATTPSTVP
+411 TTPPAITPEVAPAAS
-419 GTVPG
+419 
-424 TTPAAATPTPS
+424 TPAKSDT
-435 GKPVVSLPPAVPGAA
+435 PVVSTPPAVPGAA
-450 VNPGLPAG
+450 VNPGTPAV
-458 MPQTT
+458 MPQTG
-463 APATTTPA
+463 TPA
-471 TTTPATTTPAT
+471 
-482 TTPATTT
+482 
-489 PATTA
+489 
-494 PTGTTPANPA
+494 GTTPAG
-504 TPVPVVPS
+504 TPS
-512 PATPVTPTPA
+512 ANPVTSVPA
-522 APTPT
+522 APSPTTPA
-527 PMPTLEPKPP
+527 PLPAAGPTPP
-537 VPDTTPV
+537 VPDATSV
-544 TPPVPASTSPMP
+544 TPAGPSTTLPAVTPKP

-565 PLPDPADELPE
+565 PLPDPADELPAE
-576 TTPPAAAPALV
+576 TTPAAAPAIV
-587 PTPAL
+587 PSPTPMTA
-592 APTPA
+592 AD
-597 TVAEP
+597 P
-602 SVQPLPVDAVVSVP
+602 SLQPLPAGTVVIVVP
-616 QSDLIASEVRST
+616 SEVVASEVRSM
-628 PSPTVVTAAPAGSTP
+628 PSPTVV
-643 TVSAE
+643 
-648 EIPLVAGP
+648 I
-656 AEATAVVMPP
+656 
-666 TPLVVAAPVSDSNAT
+666 
-681 SAAAPVVVETPGTA
+681 AAANA
-695 TETKTAALPE
+695 ETKTAELPDPTPT
-705 PAPSPVPAEKKP
+705 PAPGDKKP
-717 PQKRSGEWKATPIER
+717 AQKRSVEWKATPIER
-732 RKTLVVEGPP
+732 RKMIVVESPP

>member
-7 QLALAQIL
+7 QLAFAQIL

-64 SGAVLE
+64 SGAILE

-113 INHNGQTINGLD
+113 INHNGQTINGLE
-125 WIKTG
+125 WMQTG

-150 FNYPYWFEGHINQS
+150 FNNPYWFEGHINQS

-174 LDTEF
+174 LDTQF

-207 TLWALSTYLPSDAEW
+207 TLWALATYLPSDAEW

-263 RNVYLKTG
+263 RNVYMKTG

-289 RTIQTQL
+289 RTIQSQL

-305 FYRGREYKQD
+305 FFRGRDYKQD

-324 HLLEFL
+324 HLLEFM

-343 VRRAVEAV
+343 VRKAIEAT

-396 KAISNSQPVKSGTAA
+396 KAISNSQPLPSGTATT
-411 ATTPSTVP
+411 TTPSAKTP
-419 GTVPG
+419 GAAPAAS
-424 TTPAAATPTPS
+424 TPATS
-435 GKPVVSLPPAVPGAA
+435 GTPVVSTPPAIPGAA
-450 VNPGLPAG
+450 VNPGTPSV
-458 MPQTT
+458 MPQTG
-463 APATTTPA
+463 TPA
-471 TTTPATTTPAT
+471 
-482 TTPATTT
+482 
-489 PATTA
+489 
-494 PTGTTPANPA
+494 GTTPAGAPSANPV
-504 TPVPVVPS
+504 TPVPAVPS
-512 PATPVTPTPA
+512 PTTPAPMPASGPTPA
-522 APTPT
+522 APSSTSPSAT
-527 PMPTLEPKPP
+527 PMPI
-537 VPDTTPV
+537 
-544 TPPVPASTSPMP
+544 
-556 TPENPLKQI
+556 PENPLKQI
-565 PLPDPADELPE
+565 PLPDPADELPAE
-576 TTPPAAAPALV
+576 TPPQTAPALV
-587 PTPAL
+587 PTPLTAIEQS
-592 APTPA
+592 P
-597 TVAEP
+597 
-602 SVQPLPVDAVVSVP
+602 QPLPAENAVSVMP
-616 QSDLIASEVRST
+616 ADEVASVVRST
-628 PSPTVVTAAPAGSTP
+628 PSPTVVIAASVGSTP

-648 EIPLVAGP
+648 EVPLITGP
-656 AEATAVVMPP
+656 AEATSVVMPP
-666 TPLVVAAPVSDSNAT
+666 MPLIIAAPGSDSNTPSVKVSTA
-681 SAAAPVVVETPGTA
+681 VETPGTNA
-695 TETKTAALPE
+695 ETKTAALPDST
-705 PAPSPVPAEKKP
+705 PAPGDKKP
-717 PQKRSGEWKATPIER
+717 AQKRSVEWKATPIER
-732 RKTLVVEGPP
+732 RKTIVVESPP

>member
-1 MRRINE
+1 MRRNNE
-7 QLALAQIL
+7 LLAFAQIL

-113 INHNGQTINGLD
+113 INNDGQTINGLE
-125 WIKTG
+125 WIQTG
-130 PMFKNEP
+130 PMFKSEP

-150 FNYPYWFEGHINQS
+150 FNHPYWFEGHINQS

-174 LDTEF
+174 LDAQF

-207 TLWALSTYLPSDAEW
+207 TLWALATYLPSDAEW

-263 RNVYLKTG
+263 RNVYMKTG

-289 RTIQTQL
+289 RTIQSQL

-305 FYRGREYKQD
+305 FFRGRDYKQD

-343 VRRAVEAV
+343 VRKAIEAT

-383 PQQQAVAQQPQNT
+383 PQHQAVAQQPQNT
-396 KAISNSQPVKSGTAA
+396 KAISNSQPLPSGTATT
-411 ATTPSTVP
+411 TTPSAKTP
-419 GTVPG
+419 GAAPAAS
-424 TTPAAATPTPS
+424 TPATS
-435 GKPVVSLPPAVPGAA
+435 GTPVVSTPPAIPGAA
-450 VNPGLPAG
+450 VNPGTPSVT
-458 MPQTT
+458 PQTGT
-463 APATTTPA
+463 TTTPA
-471 TTTPATTTPAT
+471 GTPS
-482 TTPATTT
+482 
-489 PATTA
+489 
-494 PTGTTPANPA
+494 ANPA
-504 TPVPVVPS
+504 TPAP
-512 PATPVTPTPA
+512 TPLTPA
-522 APTPT
+522 APSSMPPAAT
-527 PMPTLEPKPP
+527 PMPI
-537 VPDTTPV
+537 
-544 TPPVPASTSPMP
+544 
-556 TPENPLKQI
+556 PENPLKQI
-565 PLPDPADELPE
+565 PLPDPADELPAE
-576 TTPPAAAPALV
+576 TPPAAAPAL
-587 PTPAL
+587 
-592 APTPA
+592 APTPLTA
-597 TVAEP
+597 TEPLIEPLTAET
-602 SVQPLPVDAVVSVP
+602 VVAVVPADEV
-616 QSDLIASEVRST
+616 ASEVRST
-628 PSPTVVTAAPAGSTP
+628 PSPTVVIAASVGSTP

-648 EIPLVAGP
+648 EVPLVAGP
-656 AEATAVVMPP
+656 AEATSVVMPP
-666 TPLVVAAPVSDSNAT
+666 TPLIIAVPASDSNTPSVNVSTA
-681 SAAAPVVVETPGTA
+681 VVTPGTNA
-695 TETKTAALPE
+695 ETKTAALPDPTPT
-705 PAPSPVPAEKKP
+705 PAPGDKKP
-717 PQKRSGEWKATPIER
+717 AQKRSVEWKATPIER
-732 RKTLVVEGPP
+732 RKTIVVESPP

>member
-27 VGLGE
+27 AGLGE

-39 GAKSPKDEPQVILL
+39 GAKSPKDEPQIILL

-113 INHNGQTINGLD
+113 INHNGQTINGLE
-125 WIKTG
+125 WMQTG

-150 FNYPYWFEGHINQS
+150 FNHPYWFEGHINQS

-174 LDTEF
+174 LDTQF

-199 NAKEEVTW
+199 NAREEVTW
-207 TLWALSTYLPSDAEW
+207 TLWALATYLPSDAEW

-263 RNVYLKTG
+263 RNVYMKTG

-289 RTIQTQL
+289 RTIQSQL

-305 FYRGREYKQD
+305 FFRGRDYKQD
-315 FDKRMASMG
+315 FDKRMASNG

-330 MVALPQERLKEPW
+330 MVALPVERLQEPW
-343 VRRAVEAV
+343 VRRAIEAT

-396 KAISNSQPVKSGTAA
+396 KAISNSQPSPSGTATTTTPPAITPEVAPAASTPAKSGT
-411 ATTPSTVP
+411 
-419 GTVPG
+419 
-424 TTPAAATPTPS
+424 
-435 GKPVVSLPPAVPGAA
+435 PVVSTPPAVPGAA
-450 VNPGLPAG
+450 VNPGTPAV
-458 MPQTT
+458 MPQTGT
-463 APATTTPA
+463 PAETTPA
-471 TTTPATTTPAT
+471 GAPSANPVISVPAAPSPTTPAPLPAAGPTP
-482 TTPATTT
+482 
-489 PATTA
+489 
-494 PTGTTPANPA
+494 
-504 TPVPVVPS
+504 PVPD
-512 PATPVTPTPA
+512 ATPVTPAGPSTTLPA
-522 APTPT
+522 
-527 PMPTLEPKPP
+527 
-537 VPDTTPV
+537 V
-544 TPPVPASTSPMP
+544 TPMP

-565 PLPDPADELPE
+565 PLPDPADELPAE
-576 TTPPAAAPALV
+576 TTPAAAPAIV
-587 PTPAL
+587 PSPTPMTA
-592 APTPA
+592 
-597 TVAEP
+597 AEP
-602 SVQPLPVDAVVSVP
+602 SLQPLPAETVVTVVP
-616 QSDLIASEVRST
+616 SEVVASEVRSM
-628 PSPTVVTAAPAGSTP
+628 PSPTVV
-643 TVSAE
+643 
-648 EIPLVAGP
+648 I
-656 AEATAVVMPP
+656 
-666 TPLVVAAPVSDSNAT
+666 
-681 SAAAPVVVETPGTA
+681 AAANAG
-695 TETKTAALPE
+695 TKTAALPD
-705 PAPSPVPAEKKP
+705 PAPTPAPEDKKP
-717 PQKRSGEWKATPIER
+717 AQKRSVEWKATPIER
-732 RKTLVVEGPP
+732 RKMIVVESPP

>member
-7 QLALAQIL
+7 QLAFAQIL

-27 VGLGE
+27 VGLGQE
-32 EPFSNEL
+32 QFSNEL
-39 GAKSPKDEPQVILL
+39 GAKSPKDEPQVILP
-53 ESPNKVPIRPA
+53 ESPHKVPIRPA

-75 VKLVYETREIT
+75 VKLVYETREIQ

-113 INHNGQTINGLD
+113 INHNGQTINGLE

-150 FNYPYWFEGHINQS
+150 FNHPYWFEGHINQS

-174 LDTEF
+174 LETEF

-207 TLWALSTYLPSDAEW
+207 TLWALSTYLPPDAEW

-276 VWAQADQKIQKYI
+276 VWLQADQKIQKYI
-289 RTIQTQL
+289 RTVQTQL

-343 VRRAVEAV
+343 VRRAIEAT

-383 PQQQAVAQQPQNT
+383 PQQHAVAQQPQNT
-396 KAISNSQPVKSGTAA
+396 KAISNSQPLPSGTA
-411 ATTPSTVP
+411 TT
-419 GTVPG
+419 
-424 TTPAAATPTPS
+424 TTPATKTTESVTATPNPAANS
-435 GKPVVSLPPAVPGAA
+435 KPAASTPPAIPGAA
-450 VNPGLPAG
+450 VNPGPSVG
-458 MPQTT
+458 MPQTG

-471 TTTPATTTPAT
+471 SPANPTTPA
-482 TTPATTT
+482 
-489 PATTA
+489 
-494 PTGTTPANPA
+494 
-504 TPVPVVPS
+504 
-512 PATPVTPTPA
+512 PTPSQ
-522 APTPT
+522 
-527 PMPTLEPKPP
+527 EPKSQ
-537 VPDTTPV
+537 VPDTTLA
-544 TPPVPASTSPMP
+544 TPAITTPMP
-556 TPENPLKQI
+556 ESPLKQI

-576 TTPPAAAPALV
+576 TTPAAVAPTLV
-587 PTPAL
+587 PTPATTA
-592 APTPA
+592 APT
-597 TVAEP
+597 
-602 SVQPLPVDAVVSVP
+602 VQPVPVDAVVSVES
-616 QSDLIASEVRST
+616 SDVVTSELRSM
-628 PSPTVVTAAPAGSTP
+628 PSPTIVKAAPTGSTP

-648 EIPLVAGP
+648 EIPLVAGT
-656 AEATAVVMPP
+656 AEATSVVIPP
-666 TPLVVAAPVSDSNAT
+666 TPLVISDPGATTTPAAQVSDSNVPSTGANT
-681 SAAAPVVVETPGTA
+681 PRVTPGT
-695 TETKTAALPE
+695 TGETKTAALPE
-705 PAPSPVPAEKKP
+705 PKAPTKDKTPA
-717 PQKRSGEWKATPIER
+717 QKRFGEWKLTPLER
-732 RKTLVVEGPP
+732 RKTIVVEGPP
-742 SV
+742 SI

>member
-27 VGLGE
+27 AGLGE

-39 GAKSPKDEPQVILL
+39 GAKSPKDEPQIILL

-113 INHNGQTINGLD
+113 INHNGQTINGLE
-125 WIKTG
+125 WMQTG

-150 FNYPYWFEGHINQS
+150 FNHPYWFEGHINQS

-174 LDTEF
+174 LDTQF

-199 NAKEEVTW
+199 NAREEVTW
-207 TLWALSTYLPSDAEW
+207 TLWALATYLPSDAEW

-263 RNVYLKTG
+263 RNVYMKTG

-289 RTIQTQL
+289 RTIQSQL

-305 FYRGREYKQD
+305 FFRGRDYKQD
-315 FDKRMASMG
+315 FDKRMASNG

-330 MVALPQERLKEPW
+330 MVALPMERLQEPW
-343 VRRAVEAV
+343 VRKAIEAT
-351 ANDLKNNRKAYVS
+351 ANDLKNNRKAHVS

-396 KAISNSQPVKSGTAA
+396 KAISNSQPLPSGTATT
-411 ATTPSTVP
+411 TTPPAITPEVAPAAS
-419 GTVPG
+419 
-424 TTPAAATPTPS
+424 TPAKSDT
-435 GKPVVSLPPAVPGAA
+435 PVVSTPPAVPGAA
-450 VNPGLPAG
+450 VNPGTPAV
-458 MPQTT
+458 MPQTG
-463 APATTTPA
+463 TPA
-471 TTTPATTTPAT
+471 
-482 TTPATTT
+482 
-489 PATTA
+489 
-494 PTGTTPANPA
+494 GTTPAG
-504 TPVPVVPS
+504 TPS
-512 PATPVTPTPA
+512 ANPVTSVPA
-522 APTPT
+522 APSPTTPA
-527 PMPTLEPKPP
+527 PLPAAGPTPP
-537 VPDTTPV
+537 VPDATSV
-544 TPPVPASTSPMP
+544 TPAGPSTTLPAVTPKP

-565 PLPDPADELPE
+565 PLPDPADELPAE
-576 TTPPAAAPALV
+576 TTPAAAPAIV
-587 PTPAL
+587 PSPTPMTA
-592 APTPA
+592 AD
-597 TVAEP
+597 P
-602 SVQPLPVDAVVSVP
+602 SLQPLPAGTVVIVVP
-616 QSDLIASEVRST
+616 SEVVASEVRSM
-628 PSPTVVTAAPAGSTP
+628 PSPTVV
-643 TVSAE
+643 
-648 EIPLVAGP
+648 I
-656 AEATAVVMPP
+656 
-666 TPLVVAAPVSDSNAT
+666 
-681 SAAAPVVVETPGTA
+681 AAANA
-695 TETKTAALPE
+695 ETKTAELPDPTPT
-705 PAPSPVPAEKKP
+705 PAPGDKKP
-717 PQKRSGEWKATPIER
+717 AQKRSVEWKATPIER
-732 RKTLVVEGPP
+732 RKMIVVESPP

>member
-27 VGLGE
+27 AGLGE

-39 GAKSPKDEPQVILL
+39 GAKSPKDEPQIILL

-113 INHNGQTINGLD
+113 INHNGQTINGLE
-125 WIKTG
+125 WMQTG

-150 FNYPYWFEGHINQS
+150 FNHPYWFEGHINQS

-174 LDTEF
+174 LDTQF

-199 NAKEEVTW
+199 NAREEVTW
-207 TLWALSTYLPSDAEW
+207 TLWALATYLPSDAEW

-263 RNVYLKTG
+263 RNVYMKTG

-289 RTIQTQL
+289 RTIQSQL

-305 FYRGREYKQD
+305 FFRGRDYKQD
-315 FDKRMASMG
+315 FDKRMASNG

-330 MVALPQERLKEPW
+330 MVALPVERLQEPW
-343 VRRAVEAV
+343 VRKAIEAT
-351 ANDLKNNRKAYVS
+351 ANDLKNNRKAHVS

-383 PQQQAVAQQPQNT
+383 PRQQAVAQQPQNT
-396 KAISNSQPVKSGTAA
+396 KAISNSQPLPSGTATTTTPPAITPEVAPAASTPVKSGT
-411 ATTPSTVP
+411 
-419 GTVPG
+419 
-424 TTPAAATPTPS
+424 
-435 GKPVVSLPPAVPGAA
+435 PVVSTPPAVPGAA
-450 VNPGLPAG
+450 VNPGTPAV
-458 MPQTT
+458 MPQTGT
-463 APATTTPA
+463 PAETTPA
-471 TTTPATTTPAT
+471 GAPSANPVTSVPAAPSPTTPAPLPAAGPTP
-482 TTPATTT
+482 
-489 PATTA
+489 
-494 PTGTTPANPA
+494 
-504 TPVPVVPS
+504 PVS
-512 PATPVTPTPA
+512 DATPVTPAGPSTTLPA
-522 APTPT
+522 
-527 PMPTLEPKPP
+527 
-537 VPDTTPV
+537 V
-544 TPPVPASTSPMP
+544 TPKP

-565 PLPDPADELPE
+565 PLPDPADELPAE
-576 TTPPAAAPALV
+576 TTPAAAPAIV
-587 PTPAL
+587 PSPTPMTA
-592 APTPA
+592 AD
-597 TVAEP
+597 P
-602 SVQPLPVDAVVSVP
+602 SLQPLPAGTVVIVVP
-616 QSDLIASEVRST
+616 SEVVASEVRSM
-628 PSPTVVTAAPAGSTP
+628 PSPTVV
-643 TVSAE
+643 
-648 EIPLVAGP
+648 I
-656 AEATAVVMPP
+656 
-666 TPLVVAAPVSDSNAT
+666 
-681 SAAAPVVVETPGTA
+681 AAANA
-695 TETKTAALPE
+695 ETKTAELPDPTPT
-705 PAPSPVPAEKKP
+705 PAPGDKKP
-717 PQKRSGEWKATPIER
+717 AQKRSVEWKATPIER
-732 RKTLVVEGPP
+732 RKMIVVESPP

>member
-1 MRRINE
+1 MRLINE
-7 QLALAQIL
+7 QLAFAQIL

-107 LRQDFL
+107 LRQDIL
-113 INHNGQTINGLD
+113 ISHNGQTINGLE
-125 WIKTG
+125 WIQTG

-137 WFQKTSHGGRAHP
+137 WFQKTSHGGHAHP
-150 FNYPYWFEGHINQS
+150 FNHPYWFEGHINQS

-174 LDTEF
+174 LDTQF

-207 TLWALSTYLPSDAEW
+207 TLWALATYLPSDAEW
-222 INEKGERWS
+222 INDKGERWS

-289 RTIQTQL
+289 RTIQSQL

-305 FYRGREYKQD
+305 FFRGRDYKQD
-315 FDKRMASMG
+315 FDKRMASNG

-330 MVALPQERLKEPW
+330 MVALPQERLKEQW
-343 VRRAVEAV
+343 VRNAIEAT

-383 PQQQAVAQQPQNT
+383 PQHQAVAQQPQNT
-396 KAISNSQPVKSGTAA
+396 KAISNSQPLPLGTTTTTTPPQTTSGAAPAASIPTKSGTPDVSTPPAIPGAAVNPGTGSVMPQTGTAA
-411 ATTPSTVP
+411 ATTPVP
-419 GTVPG
+419 M
-424 TTPAAATPTPS
+424 PAAGRIPPAAGATPPTAGPTPLAA
-435 GKPVVSLPPAVPGAA
+435 GPTLPVPKP
-450 VNPGLPAG
+450 
-458 MPQTT
+458 
-463 APATTTPA
+463 
-471 TTTPATTTPAT
+471 
-482 TTPATTT
+482 
-489 PATTA
+489 
-494 PTGTTPANPA
+494 
-504 TPVPVVPS
+504 TPV
-512 PATPVTPTPA
+512 APA
-522 APTPT
+522 APSITST
-527 PMPTLEPKPP
+527 AATSMPI
-537 VPDTTPV
+537 
-544 TPPVPASTSPMP
+544 
-556 TPENPLKQI
+556 PENPLKQI
-565 PLPDPADELPE
+565 PLPDPADELPVE
-576 TTPPAAAPALV
+576 TPPAA
-587 PTPAL
+587 TPAL
-592 APTPA
+592 APTPL
-597 TVAEP
+597 TVTEP
-602 SVQPLPVDAVVSVP
+602 SLQPLLAETVVTVP
-616 QSDLIASEVRST
+616 AADEVASEVRST
-628 PSPTVVTAAPAGSTP
+628 PSPTVVIAASAGSTR

-648 EIPLVAGP
+648 EVPLVAGP
-656 AEATAVVMPP
+656 AEATSVVMPP
-666 TPLVVAAPVSDSNAT
+666 IPLTITSPDTEPSTPAAPVIASNTTSANAT
-681 SAAAPVVVETPGTA
+681 TSAVTA
-695 TETKTAALPE
+695 GASLETKAAALPE
-705 PAPSPVPAEKKP
+705 PTPTPAPGDKNPA
-717 PQKRSGEWKATPIER
+717 QKRSSEWKVTPIER
-732 RKTLVVEGPP
+732 RKTIVVEGPP

>member
-1 MRRINE
+1 MRRRRLATEDEGAVPMRRINE
-7 QLALAQIL
+7 QLAFAQIL

-27 VGLGE
+27 VGLGQE
-32 EPFSNEL
+32 QSTNEL
-39 GAKSPKDEPQVILL
+39 GAKSPKDEPQVILP
-53 ESPNKVPIRPA
+53 ESPNRVPIRPA

-75 VKLVYETREIT
+75 VKLVYETREIQ

-113 INHNGQTINGLD
+113 INHNGQTINGLE

-150 FNYPYWFEGHINQS
+150 YSVPYAFEGHINQS

-174 LDTEF
+174 LDTQF
-179 GTPQGPITMRDMLK
+179 NTPQGPITMRDMLK

-305 FYRGREYKQD
+305 YYRGREYKQD

-343 VRRAVEAV
+343 VRRAIEAT

-396 KAISNSQPVKSGTAA
+396 KAISNSQPLPSGPATVETPA
-411 ATTPSTVP
+411 ATTP
-419 GTVPG
+419 GTA
-424 TTPAAATPTPS
+424 PAATNSAES
-435 GKPVVSLPPAVPGAA
+435 GKPVVSTPPAVPGAA
-450 VNPGLPAG
+450 VNPGTPAA
-458 MPQTT
+458 MPQTG
-463 APATTTPA
+463 TPA
-471 TTTPATTTPAT
+471 TTTPVGTPS
-482 TTPATTT
+482 
-489 PATTA
+489 
-494 PTGTTPANPA
+494 GNPA
-504 TPVPVVPS
+504 TPVPS
-512 PATPVTPTPA
+512 APAPTTPVTPA
-522 APTPT
+522 
-527 PMPTLEPKPP
+527 PMPTPESKPP
-537 VPDTTPV
+537 IPDTTPV
-544 TPPVPASTSPMP
+544 TPAAPTTTPPMP
-556 TPENPLKQI
+556 MPENPLKQ
-565 PLPDPADELPE
+565 
-576 TTPPAAAPALV
+576 
-587 PTPAL
+587 
-592 APTPA
+592 
-597 TVAEP
+597 
-602 SVQPLPVDAVVSVP
+602 
-616 QSDLIASEVRST
+616 
-628 PSPTVVTAAPAGSTP
+628 
-643 TVSAE
+643 
-648 EIPLVAGP
+648 IPLVAGP
-656 AEATAVVMPP
+656 AEATSIIMPP
-666 TPLVVAAPVSDSNAT
+666 SPLIVAAPVSNSTTPAAKPSTDAVTSEAT
-681 SAAAPVVVETPGTA
+681 A
-695 TETKTAALPE
+695 ETKTSALPE
-705 PAPSPVPAEKKP
+705 PVSTPVPAEKKP
-717 PQKRSGEWKATPIER
+717 AQKRSVEWKATPIER
-732 RKTLVVEGPP
+732 RKTIVVEGPP
-742 SV
+742 SI

>member
-7 QLALAQIL
+7 QLAFAQIL
-15 PLLAAISIVSGS
+15 PMLAAITIVSGS
-27 VGLGE
+27 VGLGD

-53 ESPNKVPIRPA
+53 ESPGKVPIRPA

-70 SNDPL
+70 SKDPL

-125 WIKTG
+125 WIKSG
-130 PMFKNEP
+130 PMYKNEP

-150 FNYPYWFEGHINQS
+150 FNHPYWFEGHINQS

-174 LDTEF
+174 LETEF

-330 MVALPQERLKEPW
+330 MVALPPERLNEPW
-343 VRRAVEAV
+343 VRRAIEAT

-396 KAISNSQPVKSGTAA
+396 KAISNSQPLPSGTPA
-411 ATTPSTVP
+411 ATTPSTTTP
-419 GTVPG
+419 GTG
-424 TTPAAATPTPS
+424 PATSNSAAS
-435 GKPVVSLPPAVPGAA
+435 GKPAVSTPPAVPGAA
-450 VNPGLPAG
+450 VNPGTPSP
-458 MPQTT
+458 MPQTG
-463 APATTTPA
+463 TPA
-471 TTTPATTTPAT
+471 TTTPAGLPSTNPNGPVPPVPATTPA
-482 TTPATTT
+482 
-489 PATTA
+489 
-494 PTGTTPANPA
+494 
-504 TPVPVVPS
+504 
-512 PATPVTPTPA
+512 
-522 APTPT
+522 PT
-527 PMPTLEPKPP
+527 PMPTLEPKLP

-544 TPPVPASTSPMP
+544 TPAAPATTPMP
-556 TPENPLKQI
+556 IPENPLKQI

-576 TTPPAAAPALV
+576 TTPPAAAPAL
-587 PTPAL
+587 

-597 TVAEP
+597 SPPTLATITEP
-602 SVQPLPVDAVVSVP
+602 SILPLPADAALSVVPSEVV
-616 QSDLIASEVRST
+616 ASEARSM
-628 PSPTVVTAAPAGSTP
+628 PSPTIVKAAPAISTP

-656 AEATAVVMPP
+656 AEATSVVMPP
-666 TPLVVAAPVSDSNAT
+666 TPLIITAPVSESSAT
-681 SAAAPVVVETPGTA
+681 AAPTIIVTPA
-695 TETKTAALPE
+695 TTSETKTAALPDPTST
-705 PAPSPVPAEKKP
+705 PAPADKKP
-717 PQKRSGEWKATPIER
+717 TQKRSVEWKATPIER
-732 RKTLVVEGPP
+732 RKTIVVEGPP

>member
-7 QLALAQIL
+7 QLAFAQIL

-64 SGAVLE
+64 SGAILE

-113 INHNGQTINGLD
+113 INHNGQTINGLE
-125 WIKTG
+125 WMQTG

-150 FNYPYWFEGHINQS
+150 FNNPYWFEGHINQS

-174 LDTEF
+174 LDTQF

-207 TLWALSTYLPSDAEW
+207 TLWALATYLPSDAEW

-263 RNVYLKTG
+263 RNVYMKTG

-289 RTIQTQL
+289 RTIQSQL

-305 FYRGREYKQD
+305 FFRGRDYKQD

-324 HLLEFL
+324 HLLEFM

-343 VRRAVEAV
+343 VRKAIEAT

-396 KAISNSQPVKSGTAA
+396 KAISNSQPLPSGTATT
-411 ATTPSTVP
+411 TTPSAKTP
-419 GTVPG
+419 GAAPAAS
-424 TTPAAATPTPS
+424 TPATS
-435 GKPVVSLPPAVPGAA
+435 GTPVVSTPPAIPGAA
-450 VNPGLPAG
+450 VNPGTPSE
-458 MPQTT
+458 MPQTG
-463 APATTTPA
+463 TPA
-471 TTTPATTTPAT
+471 
-482 TTPATTT
+482 
-489 PATTA
+489 
-494 PTGTTPANPA
+494 GTTPAGAPSANPV
-504 TPVPVVPS
+504 TPVPAVPS
-512 PATPVTPTPA
+512 PTTPAPMPPAGPTPA
-522 APTPT
+522 APSSTSPSAT
-527 PMPTLEPKPP
+527 PMPI
-537 VPDTTPV
+537 
-544 TPPVPASTSPMP
+544 
-556 TPENPLKQI
+556 PENPLKQI
-565 PLPDPADELPE
+565 PLPDPADELPAE
-576 TTPPAAAPALV
+576 TPPPAAPALV
-587 PTPAL
+587 PTP
-592 APTPA
+592 TPMTA
-597 TVAEP
+597 AEP
-602 SVQPLPVDAVVSVP
+602 SLQPLPAETVVTVVP
-616 QSDLIASEVRST
+616 SEVVASEVRSM
-628 PSPTVVTAAPAGSTP
+628 PSPTVVIAASVGSTP

-648 EIPLVAGP
+648 EIPLIAGP
-656 AEATAVVMPP
+656 AEATSVVMPP
-666 TPLVVAAPVSDSNAT
+666 MPLIIAAPGSDSNTPSVKVSTA
-681 SAAAPVVVETPGTA
+681 VETPGTNA
-695 TETKTAALPE
+695 ETKTAALPE
-705 PAPSPVPAEKKP
+705 PTPTPAPGNNKPA
-717 PQKRSGEWKATPIER
+717 QKRSVEWKATPIER
-732 RKTLVVEGPP
+732 RKTIVVESPP

>member
-7 QLALAQIL
+7 QLAFAQIL
-15 PLLAAISIVSGS
+15 PLFAAISIVSGS

-64 SGAVLE
+64 SGAILE

-113 INHNGQTINGLD
+113 INHNGQTINGLE
-125 WIKTG
+125 WMQTG

-150 FNYPYWFEGHINQS
+150 FNHPYWFEGHINQS

-174 LDTEF
+174 LDTQF

-207 TLWALSTYLPSDAEW
+207 TLWALATYLPSDAEW

-263 RNVYLKTG
+263 RNVYMKTG

-289 RTIQTQL
+289 RTIQSQL

-305 FYRGREYKQD
+305 FFRGRDYKQD

-324 HLLEFL
+324 HLLEFM

-343 VRRAVEAV
+343 VRKAIEAT

-396 KAISNSQPVKSGTAA
+396 KAISNSQPLPSGTATT
-411 ATTPSTVP
+411 TTPSAKTP
-419 GTVPG
+419 GAAPAAS
-424 TTPAAATPTPS
+424 TPATS
-435 GKPVVSLPPAVPGAA
+435 GTPVVSTPPAIPGAA
-450 VNPGLPAG
+450 VNPGTPSV
-458 MPQTT
+458 MPQTGT
-463 APATTTPA
+463 PAGTTPSANPVTPIPAVPSPTTPA
-471 TTTPATTTPAT
+471 PMPAA
-482 TTPATTT
+482 
-489 PATTA
+489 
-494 PTGTTPANPA
+494 G
-504 TPVPVVPS
+504 
-512 PATPVTPTPA
+512 PTPA
-522 APTPT
+522 APSSTSPSAT
-527 PMPTLEPKPP
+527 PMPI
-537 VPDTTPV
+537 
-544 TPPVPASTSPMP
+544 
-556 TPENPLKQI
+556 PENPLKQI
-565 PLPDPADELPE
+565 PLPDPAEELPAE
-576 TTPPAAAPALV
+576 TPPPAAPALV
-587 PTPAL
+587 PTP
-592 APTPA
+592 TPMTA
-597 TVAEP
+597 AEP
-602 SVQPLPVDAVVSVP
+602 SLQPLPAETVVTVVP
-616 QSDLIASEVRST
+616 SEVVASEVRSM
-628 PSPTVVTAAPAGSTP
+628 PSPTVVIAASVGSTP

-648 EIPLVAGP
+648 EIPLIAGP
-656 AEATAVVMPP
+656 AEATSVVMPP
-666 TPLVVAAPVSDSNAT
+666 MPLIIAAPGSDSNTPSVKVSTA
-681 SAAAPVVVETPGTA
+681 VETPGTNA
-695 TETKTAALPE
+695 ETKTAALPE
-705 PAPSPVPAEKKP
+705 PTPTPAPGDKKP
-717 PQKRSGEWKATPIER
+717 AQKRSVEWKATPIER
-732 RKTLVVEGPP
+732 RKTIVVESPP

>member
-7 QLALAQIL
+7 QLAFAQFL

-39 GAKSPKDEPQVILL
+39 GAKSSKDEPQVIIP
-53 ESPNKVPIRPA
+53 ESPQRVPIRPA

-70 SNDPL
+70 STDPL

-150 FNYPYWFEGHINQS
+150 FNHPYWFEGHINQS

-174 LDTEF
+174 LETEF

-222 INEKGERWS
+222 INDKGERWS

-263 RNVYLKTG
+263 RNVYMKTG

-343 VRRAVEAV
+343 VRRAIEAT

-383 PQQQAVAQQPQNT
+383 PQQPAVAQQPQNT
-396 KAISNSQPVKSGTAA
+396 RVISNSQPLPSGSAVTTPPTTTGPGTPPASTNPAASGTPVA
-411 ATTPSTVP
+411 ST
-419 GTVPG
+419 
-424 TTPAAATPTPS
+424 
-435 GKPVVSLPPAVPGAA
+435 PPAIPGAA
-450 VNPGLPAG
+450 VNPGTPAA
-458 MPQTT
+458 MPQKG
-463 APATTTPA
+463 TPA
-471 TTTPATTTPAT
+471 TTTPAVTPSV
-482 TTPATTT
+482 
-489 PATTA
+489 
-494 PTGTTPANPA
+494 NPA
-504 TPVPVVPS
+504 TPVPGVPAQENPAPM
-512 PATPVTPTPA
+512 PAT
-522 APTPT
+522 
-527 PMPTLEPKPP
+527 EPIPP

-544 TPPVPASTSPMP
+544 TPAAPTTTPPMP
-556 TPENPLKQI
+556 IPENPLKQI

-576 TTPPAAAPALV
+576 TIPPAVALG

-592 APTPA
+592 ATPPA
-597 TVAEP
+597 IVAEP
-602 SVQPLPVDAVVSVP
+602 SVQHVPADAVVSVAP
-616 QSDLIASEVRST
+616 SDVVASEVRSI
-628 PSPTVVTAAPAGSTP
+628 PSPTFVKAAPAGSAS

-656 AEATAVVMPP
+656 AEATSVVMPP
-666 TPLVVAAPVSDSNAT
+666 TPLIVAAPVSDSRTT
-681 SAAAPVVVETPGTA
+681 SASPSTVDATPATTA
-695 TETKTAALPE
+695 EIKTAALPE
-705 PAPSPVPAEKKP
+705 PVPTPSPAEKKP
-717 PQKRSGEWKATPIER
+717 APKRSVEWKATPIER
-732 RKTLVVEGPP
+732 RKTIVVEGPP
-742 SV
+742 SI

>member
-1 MRRINE
+1 MRRNNE

-15 PLLAAISIVSGS
+15 PLLAVISIVSGS
-27 VGLGE
+27 AGLGE

-53 ESPNKVPIRPA
+53 ESPQKVPIRPA

-113 INHNGQTINGLD
+113 INHNDQTINGLE
-125 WIKTG
+125 WIQTG

-150 FNYPYWFEGHINQS
+150 FNHPYWFEGHINQS

-174 LDTEF
+174 LETQF

-207 TLWALSTYLPSDAEW
+207 TLWALATYLPSDAEW

-263 RNVYLKTG
+263 RNVYMKTG

-289 RTIQTQL
+289 RTIQSQL

-305 FYRGREYKQD
+305 FFRGRDYKQD

-343 VRRAVEAV
+343 VRRAIEAT

-383 PQQQAVAQQPQNT
+383 PQQQAVAEQPQNT
-396 KAISNSQPVKSGTAA
+396 KAISNSQPVPAGSV
-411 ATTPSTVP
+411 TT
-419 GTVPG
+419 
-424 TTPAAATPTPS
+424 TTPATTTPATPATSGTPVAS
-435 GKPVVSLPPAVPGAA
+435 TPPAVPGAA
-450 VNPGLPAG
+450 VNPGTPSGL
-458 MPQTT
+458 PQT
-463 APATTTPA
+463 
-471 TTTPATTTPAT
+471 
-482 TTPATTT
+482 
-489 PATTA
+489 
-494 PTGTTPANPA
+494 G
-504 TPVPVVPS
+504 
-512 PATPVTPTPA
+512 TPA
-522 APTPT
+522 APTPAVT
-527 PMPTLEPKPP
+527 PVVNPGTLVPSVPSPTAPIPIPTTEPKSPLP
-537 VPDTTPV
+537 NTTPG
-544 TPPVPASTSPMP
+544 TPAAPATTPSMP

-565 PLPDPADELPE
+565 PLPDPADEFPE
-576 TTPPAAAPALV
+576 STSPAAAPGLV
-587 PTPAL
+587 PTP
-592 APTPA
+592 TPMPVTDA
-597 TVAEP
+597 
-602 SVQPLPVDAVVSVP
+602 SLQPLPVNAAVTIVP
-616 QSDLIASEVRST
+616 LGVVASEVRSM
-628 PSPTVVTAAPAGSTP
+628 PSPTAVAAAPNAPVATG
-643 TVSAE
+643 VADAN
-648 EIPLVAGP
+648 PLVVRP

-666 TPLVVAAPVSDSNAT
+666 MPLITISPGPPTPTTTPTPAAPVSDSNAP
-681 SAAAPVVVETPGTA
+681 SDKAATVVVTPGST

-705 PAPSPVPAEKKP
+705 PASIPAPTERKP
-717 PQKRSGEWKATPIER
+717 TQKRQGEWKGTPIER
-732 RKTLVVEGPP
+732 RKTIVVDGPP

>member
-1 MRRINE
+1 MRRFNE
-7 QLALAQIL
+7 QLAFRQIL

-27 VGLGE
+27 AGLGE

-53 ESPNKVPIRPA
+53 ESPQKVPIRPA

-70 SNDPL
+70 STDPL

-113 INHNGQTINGLD
+113 INHNGQTINGLE
-125 WIKTG
+125 WIQTG
-130 PMFKNEP
+130 PMFRNEP

-150 FNYPYWFEGHINQS
+150 FNHPYWFEGHINQS

-174 LDTEF
+174 LETEF

-207 TLWALSTYLPSDAEW
+207 TLWALATYLPSDAEW

-276 VWAQADQKIQKYI
+276 VWALADEKIKRYI

-296 NKDGSLSSN
+296 NPDGSLSSN
-305 FYRGREYKQD
+305 FYRGREYKKD

-343 VRRAVEAV
+343 VRRAVETT

-383 PQQQAVAQQPQNT
+383 PQQQAIAQQPQNT
-396 KAISNSQPVKSGTAA
+396 KAISNSQQVPAVSATTTTTSEAVPTTKTPDASGT
-411 ATTPSTVP
+411 
-419 GTVPG
+419 
-424 TTPAAATPTPS
+424 
-435 GKPVVSLPPAVPGAA
+435 PVVSTPPAVPGAA
-450 VNPGLPAG
+450 VNPGTPSN
-458 MPQTT
+458 MP
-463 APATTTPA
+463 
-471 TTTPATTTPAT
+471 
-482 TTPATTT
+482 
-489 PATTA
+489 
-494 PTGTTPANPA
+494 PTGTPAASTTAGTPLVNPA
-504 TPVPVVPS
+504 KPVPS
-512 PATPVTPTPA
+512 PTTPTPA
-522 APTPT
+522 PAPIPT
-527 PMPTLEPKPP
+527 AEPKPP
-537 VPDTTPV
+537 VPDTSPV
-544 TPPVPASTSPMP
+544 TPAIPASTPPMP
-556 TPENPLKQI
+556 IPDNPLKQI
-565 PLPDPADELPE
+565 PLPDPADEIPE
-576 TTPPAAAPALV
+576 STPPAVASALV
-587 PTPAL
+587 PTPA
-592 APTPA
+592 PITSS
-597 TVAEP
+597 EP
-602 SVQPLPVDAVVSVP
+602 SLP
-616 QSDLIASEVRST
+616 
-628 PSPTVVTAAPAGSTP
+628 
-643 TVSAE
+643 
-648 EIPLVAGP
+648 
-656 AEATAVVMPP
+656 
-666 TPLVVAAPVSDSNAT
+666 
-681 SAAAPVVVETPGTA
+681 
-695 TETKTAALPE
+695 
-705 PAPSPVPAEKKP
+705 
-717 PQKRSGEWKATPIER
+717 
-732 RKTLVVEGPP
+732 
-742 SV
+742 

>member
-7 QLALAQIL
+7 QLAFAQIL

-64 SGAVLE
+64 SGAILE

-113 INHNGQTINGLD
+113 INHNGQTINGLE
-125 WIKTG
+125 WMQTG

-150 FNYPYWFEGHINQS
+150 FNNPYWFEGHINQS

-174 LDTEF
+174 LDTQF

-207 TLWALSTYLPSDAEW
+207 TLWALATYLPSDAEW

-263 RNVYLKTG
+263 RNVYMKTG

-289 RTIQTQL
+289 RTIQSQL

-305 FYRGREYKQD
+305 FFRGRDYKQD

-324 HLLEFL
+324 HLLEFM

-343 VRRAVEAV
+343 VRKAIEAT

-396 KAISNSQPVKSGTAA
+396 KAISNSQPLPSGTATT
-411 ATTPSTVP
+411 TTPSAKTP
-419 GTVPG
+419 GAAPAAS
-424 TTPAAATPTPS
+424 TPATS
-435 GKPVVSLPPAVPGAA
+435 GTPVVSTPPAIPGAA
-450 VNPGLPAG
+450 VNPGTPSV
-458 MPQTT
+458 MPQTG
-463 APATTTPA
+463 TPA
-471 TTTPATTTPAT
+471 
-482 TTPATTT
+482 
-489 PATTA
+489 
-494 PTGTTPANPA
+494 GTTPAGAPSANPV
-504 TPVPVVPS
+504 TPVPAVPS
-512 PATPVTPTPA
+512 PTTPAPMPPAGPTPA
-522 APTPT
+522 APSSTSPSAT
-527 PMPTLEPKPP
+527 PMPI
-537 VPDTTPV
+537 
-544 TPPVPASTSPMP
+544 
-556 TPENPLKQI
+556 PENPLKQI
-565 PLPDPADELPE
+565 PLPDPADELPAE
-576 TTPPAAAPALV
+576 TPPPAAPALV
-587 PTPAL
+587 PTP
-592 APTPA
+592 TPMTA
-597 TVAEP
+597 AEP
-602 SVQPLPVDAVVSVP
+602 SLQPLPAETVVTVVP
-616 QSDLIASEVRST
+616 SEVVASEVRSM
-628 PSPTVVTAAPAGSTP
+628 PSPTVVIAASVGSTP

-648 EIPLVAGP
+648 EIPLIAGP
-656 AEATAVVMPP
+656 AEATSVVMPP
-666 TPLVVAAPVSDSNAT
+666 MPLIIAAPGSDSNTPSVKVSTA
-681 SAAAPVVVETPGTA
+681 VETPGTTA
-695 TETKTAALPE
+695 ETKTAALPE
-705 PAPSPVPAEKKP
+705 PTPTPAPGNNKPA
-717 PQKRSGEWKATPIER
+717 QKRSVEWKATPIER
-732 RKTLVVEGPP
+732 RKTIVVESPP

>member
-7 QLALAQIL
+7 QLAFAQIL

-64 SGAVLE
+64 SGAILE

-113 INHNGQTINGLD
+113 INHNGQTINGLE
-125 WIKTG
+125 WMQTG

-150 FNYPYWFEGHINQS
+150 FNHPYWFEGHINQS

-174 LDTEF
+174 LDTQF

-207 TLWALSTYLPSDAEW
+207 TLWALATYLPSDAEW

-263 RNVYLKTG
+263 RNVYMKTG

-289 RTIQTQL
+289 RTIQSQL

-305 FYRGREYKQD
+305 FFRGRDYKQD

-324 HLLEFL
+324 HLLEFM

-343 VRRAVEAV
+343 VRKAIEAT

-396 KAISNSQPVKSGTAA
+396 KAISNSQPLPSGTATT
-411 ATTPSTVP
+411 TTPSVKSP
-419 GTVPG
+419 GAAPAAS
-424 TTPAAATPTPS
+424 TPATS
-435 GKPVVSLPPAVPGAA
+435 GTPVVSTPPAIPGAA
-450 VNPGLPAG
+450 VNPGTPSV
-458 MPQTT
+458 MPQTG
-463 APATTTPA
+463 TPA
-471 TTTPATTTPAT
+471 
-482 TTPATTT
+482 
-489 PATTA
+489 
-494 PTGTTPANPA
+494 GTTPSANPVTPIPA
-504 TPVPVVPS
+504 VPSPTTPVPM
-512 PATPVTPTPA
+512 PAAGPTPA
-522 APTPT
+522 APSSTSPSAT
-527 PMPTLEPKPP
+527 PMPI
-537 VPDTTPV
+537 
-544 TPPVPASTSPMP
+544 
-556 TPENPLKQI
+556 PENPLKQI
-565 PLPDPADELPE
+565 PLPDPADELPAE
-576 TTPPAAAPALV
+576 TPPPAAPALV
-587 PTPAL
+587 PTP
-592 APTPA
+592 TPMTA
-597 TVAEP
+597 AEP
-602 SVQPLPVDAVVSVP
+602 SLQPLPAETVVTVVP
-616 QSDLIASEVRST
+616 SEVVASEVRSM
-628 PSPTVVTAAPAGSTP
+628 PSPTVVIAASVGSTP

-648 EIPLVAGP
+648 EIPLIAGP
-656 AEATAVVMPP
+656 AEATSVVMPP
-666 TPLVVAAPVSDSNAT
+666 MPLIIAAPGSDSNTPSVKVSTA
-681 SAAAPVVVETPGTA
+681 VETPGTNA
-695 TETKTAALPE
+695 ETKTAALPE
-705 PAPSPVPAEKKP
+705 PTPTPAPGDKKP
-717 PQKRSGEWKATPIER
+717 AQKRSVEWKATPIER
-732 RKTLVVEGPP
+732 RKTIVVESPP

>member
-15 PLLAAISIVSGS
+15 PLLAVISIVSGGA
-27 VGLGE
+27 GLGE

-39 GAKSPKDEPQVILL
+39 GAKSPKDEPQIILL
-53 ESPNKVPIRPA
+53 ESPGKVPIRPA

-113 INHNGQTINGLD
+113 INHNGQTINGLE
-125 WIKTG
+125 WMQTG

-150 FNYPYWFEGHINQS
+150 FNHPYWFEGHINQS

-174 LDTEF
+174 LETQF

-207 TLWALSTYLPSDAEW
+207 TLWALATYLPSDAEW

-263 RNVYLKTG
+263 RNVYMKTG

-289 RTIQTQL
+289 RTIQSQL

-305 FYRGREYKQD
+305 FFRGRDYKQD

-343 VRRAVEAV
+343 VRKAIEAT
-351 ANDLKNNRKAYVS
+351 ANDLRNNRKAYVS

-396 KAISNSQPVKSGTAA
+396 KAISNSQLLPSGTVTTTTPPATTPEVAPAASTPAKSGT
-411 ATTPSTVP
+411 
-419 GTVPG
+419 
-424 TTPAAATPTPS
+424 
-435 GKPVVSLPPAVPGAA
+435 PVVSTPPAVPGAA
-450 VNPGLPAG
+450 VNPGTPSV
-458 MPQTT
+458 MPQTG
-463 APATTTPA
+463 TPA
-471 TTTPATTTPAT
+471 
-482 TTPATTT
+482 
-489 PATTA
+489 
-494 PTGTTPANPA
+494 GTTPAVAPSANPVTPA
-504 TPVPVVPS
+504 PTVPSQTTPAQLPAAGPTPPVPD
-512 PATPVTPTPA
+512 ATPVTPA
-522 APTPT
+522 APSTTLPAVT
-527 PMPTLEPKPP
+527 PMPI
-537 VPDTTPV
+537 
-544 TPPVPASTSPMP
+544 
-556 TPENPLKQI
+556 PENPLKQI
-565 PLPDPADELPE
+565 PLPDPADELPAE
-576 TTPPAAAPALV
+576 TTPAAAPALV
-587 PTPAL
+587 PTP
-592 APTPA
+592 TPMTA
-597 TVAEP
+597 AEP
-602 SVQPLPVDAVVSVP
+602 SLQPLPEETVVAVVSSEVV
-616 QSDLIASEVRST
+616 ASEVRSM
-628 PSPTVVTAAPAGSTP
+628 PSPTVVIAASVGSTA

-648 EIPLVAGP
+648 EVPLIAGP
-656 AEATAVVMPP
+656 AEATSVVMPP
-666 TPLVVAAPVSDSNAT
+666 MPLIVATPGSDSNTPSVKVSIA
-681 SAAAPVVVETPGTA
+681 VVTPGTNA
-695 TETKTAALPE
+695 ETKTAALTDPTPT
-705 PAPSPVPAEKKP
+705 PAPGDNKPA
-717 PQKRSGEWKATPIER
+717 QKRSVEWKATPIER
-732 RKTLVVEGPP
+732 RKTIVVESPP